1 MESKQFDYGF
11 MSMADGVLRPNV
23 NSFYGPW
30 TYEAFTN
37 GTIVKEITKELGVA
51 ESQIPAGLTIAVE
64 KEAGCPKEYWW
75 YKNGDF
81 SMGWT
86 QKITESSGGSDVP
99 VQLATQVY
107 ASNNF
112 FSVPTN
118 ANGECDNEVLKRA
131 TRTSI
136 SVIYKGKQLEQDPG
150 DAFQLQL
157 LQDGNTYEL
166 TYGYDVARGC
176 YIAFLEFNE
185 GAGMHTVVDAALTIT
200 YSYESTSGLLPMSI
214 QSSKSSLAYMIQISP
229 ESLYIP
235 SSGVIPELFIDVD
248 AIDPYNDEKHDI
260 PATARVRAYYSHV
273 ENDKYVKSPITLT
286 EQGSDKG
293 LYKFGPQS
301 EITLGGANY
310 TLQAVY
316 NDVAYN
322 EKYFK
327 TGEVIRI
334 VVSDNNIDVKS
345 QEIRI
350 VRESAVVGPGFNKYD
365 ISLTDEYIAMPE
377 MWFGTGK
384 DEVIKNNVKM
394 RTATYP
400 DVRGISNV
408 SNIRI
413 TNISCT
419 NNSSLLAIVE
429 GQDDM
434 PFTDAKNGSYKI
446 IGYRF
451 QELISDDTVNVS
463 VSFQMNGK
471 EYSGNAQQIIT
482 SVKSVNGET
491 YDLLCSTTAL
501 GIDKN
506 DENKTST
513 YSVKFYV
520 NKNIN
525 GKIEQVAF
533 TNTTIYGKDMTIGL
547 SSGVHVQFLDTIT
560 SNAIVGSGIQNMK
573 LTLGNSN
580 KELTLTFDIDESKF
594 TNYSL
599 QFCLWIDGKI
609 HDYGNVGMYVNP
621 KDGSQ
626 YVLNLNYDSFP
637 VDSLGRMLPT
647 QEALQI
653 SLTRLYAGKA
663 TQLKGASP
671 NRTLTGYAN
680 LDNHDYDF
688 YFGYYSYGSEI
699 KCEMDFKD
707 YSTTSENGT
716 LSISQDKLT
725 YSYNIYKNKYN
736 VFGSQNITI
745 GPDGAVS
752 LINKGFNLSVYCL
765 VNGKSTLVATKTIT
779 AILPGQ
785 KGDKGDK
792 GDDGKPGK
800 DGNNGSPGLPGSQIR
815 FLGEWNATK
824 RYCYQSQYNGVETWN
839 EAKKKWEYTID
850 GHEANGW
857 NTTGLKYIDVV
868 TYEKKYYQAKENS
881 IGENP
886 KTSGRYWQQADQ
898 FGALITETMIANAID
913 ANGISAREILLK
925 YDGNAQNGYIGGM
938 CDSQSETFTGQVT
951 KEKDLVIWAGDSKIN
966 EEGQKVG
973 VGGAANDVVGK
984 NATFKVYA
992 DGRVVCSGVDSKIN
1006 GLATSTSEV
1015 YVDLEKLPQQ
1025 KNDYAKQI
1033 YYYFDF
1039 TQYGT
1044 NVVITDSLT
1053 EQYKEI
1059 NGENYT
1065 RHLYID
1071 FPTYLFKG
1079 NVLAGDHYETQD
1091 TFRLRGL
1098 TTDAQAKQYIR
1109 FVNKFKSSQI
1119 RLRALNV
1126 HLSSILMRGCL
1137 ITNSSER
1144 INEHSEHVLYK
1155 VIAKDT
1161 VFRAATNGLGSEY
1174 DGKEKN
1180 TDSIN
1185 KYVRLNNGNEIAGQY
1200 VTLIPTESR
1209 SDHYLC
1215 VPPVSYNIIKDS
1227 QNNISYDAANM
1238 DIFAIARSSADAD
1251 TGAFGSTYYDQMD
1264 SRYYGVFWET
1274 FNVSY
1279 LSNSEATA
1287 LADSTGNKTKPNGF
1301 IEVVT
1306 LDDLGYN
1313 N

>member
-1 MESKQFDYGF
+1 MESRQFDYGF

-30 TYEAFTN
+30 SYEAFTN
-37 GTIVKEITKELGVA
+37 GTIVNEITKELGIA

-86 QKITESSGGSDVP
+86 QKITESGGGSDVP

-157 LQDGNTYEL
+157 LQDGNTYKL

-327 TGEVIRI
+327 TGEVIRV

-350 VRESAVVGPGFNKYD
+350 VRESAVVGPGFNQYD
-365 ISLTDEYIAMPE
+365 ISLTDEYITMPE
-377 MWFGTGK
+377 MWFGAGK
-384 DEVIKNNVKM
+384 DEVIKNNIKM
-394 RTATYP
+394 RTATEP
-400 DVRGISNV
+400 DVRGIGNV
-408 SNIRI
+408 SNVRI
-413 TNISCT
+413 TNIACT
-419 NNSSLLAIVE
+419 NDSSLLAIVE
-429 GQDDM
+429 GHDDM
-434 PFTDAKNGSYKI
+434 PFADAKNGSYKI

-463 VSFQMNGK
+463 VSFQMDGK
-471 EYSGNAQQIIT
+471 EYSGNVQQIIT

-501 GIDKN
+501 GVDKN
-506 DENKTST
+506 DENETST

-533 TNTTIYGKDMTIGL
+533 TNDTTVYGKGMTIGL
-547 SSGVHVQFLDTIT
+547 SSGVHVQFLDAIT

-580 KELTLTFDIDESKF
+580 KELTLTFDVDESKF

-599 QFCLWIDGKI
+599 QFCLWIEGQI

-626 YVLNLNYDSFP
+626 YVLNLSYDSFP

-647 QEALQI
+647 QEPLQV

-663 TQLKGASP
+663 TKLKGASP
-671 NRTLTGYAN
+671 NKTLTGYAN

-688 YFGYYSYGSEI
+688 YFGYYSYGSPI
-699 KCEMDFKD
+699 ACGTDFKD
-707 YSTTSENGT
+707 YSTNDASANGT
-716 LSISQDKLT
+716 LTISEDKLT
-725 YSYNIYKNKYN
+725 FSYNVYKNKHK
-736 VFGSQNITI
+736 VFGSQNITT

-765 VNGKSTLVATKTIT
+765 VNGKPTLVATKTIT

-815 FLGEWNATK
+815 FLGEWNVTK

-839 EAKKKWEYTID
+839 EAKKEWEYTID

-857 NTTGLKYIDVV
+857 NTTGLMYIDVV
-868 TYEKKYYQAKENS
+868 TYEKKYYQAVANS
-881 IGENP
+881 MGENP
-886 KTSGRYWQQADQ
+886 KTSGGYWQQADQ

-925 YDGNAQNGYIGGM
+925 YDGNVSHGYIGGM
-938 CDSQSETFTGQVT
+938 CDSESETFKEPGT
-951 KEKDLVIWAGDSKIN
+951 KEDNLVLWVGDYQMTDGEKT
-966 EEGQKVG
+966 G
-973 VGGAANDVVGK
+973 VGGAAGGTVGK
-984 NATFKVYA
+984 NAAFKVYA

-1015 YVDLEKLPQQ
+1015 RINVVDLEK
-1025 KNDYAKQI
+1025 NTDSSGNVW
-1033 YYYFDF
+1033 YYFNF
-1039 TQYGT
+1039 TKYGP
-1044 NVVITDSLT
+1044 NVLIYDTRTENQNKESLVIDMPAYL
-1053 EQYKEI
+1053 YKQEPWS
-1059 NGENYT
+1059 NGESG
-1065 RHLYID
+1065 LVI
-1071 FPTYLFKG
+1071 
-1079 NVLAGDHYETQD
+1079 QD
-1091 TFRLRGL
+1091 TFSNRGL
-1098 TTDAQAKQYIR
+1098 TTTDEVSQYIR
-1109 FVNKFKSSQI
+1109 FVNQYRTTNVRI
-1119 RLRALNV
+1119 RCSNLKCGGGVFLRGGLAYDTTAMTKYDDFDVDLRISHSDLLRHSMTV
-1126 HLSSILMRGCL
+1126 ESIDKYFNMWGVNIKDEDKTDSNNNTYIFTVLPNRRYDKENNSGKIETFYDMARVTTGGFGDYQPGDDATTDY
-1137 ITNSSER
+1137 TNSNFDISFVPHSLTIEDQKVLNDLTASSSNSYYFGMFWISE
-1144 INEHSEHVLYK
+1144 
-1155 VIAKDT
+1155 
-1161 VFRAATNGLGSEY
+1161 
-1174 DGKEKN
+1174 
-1180 TDSIN
+1180 
-1185 KYVRLNNGNEIAGQY
+1185 
-1200 VTLIPTESR
+1200 
-1209 SDHYLC
+1209 
-1215 VPPVSYNIIKDS
+1215 NIIRCLKQEGEIIS
-1227 QNNISYDAANM
+1227 TVGASTLPGSYDK
-1238 DIFAIARSSADAD
+1238 
-1251 TGAFGSTYYDQMD
+1251 
-1264 SRYYGVFWET
+1264 
-1274 FNVSY
+1274 FNPG
-1279 LSNSEATA
+1279 L
-1287 LADSTGNKTKPNGF
+1287 
-1301 IEVVT
+1301 
-1306 LDDLGYN
+1306 
-1313 N
+1313 

>member
-30 TYEAFTN
+30 SYEAFTN

-157 LQDGNTYEL
+157 LQDGNTYKL

-214 QSSKSSLAYMIQISP
+214 QSSKSSLAYMIQVSP

-273 ENDKYVKSPITLT
+273 ENDKYVKSSITLT

-327 TGEVIRI
+327 TGEVIRV

-350 VRESAVVGPGFNKYD
+350 VRESSVVGPGFNQYD
-365 ISLTDEYIAMPE
+365 ISLTNEYITMPE

-384 DEVIKNNVKM
+384 DEVIKNNIKM

-400 DVRGISNV
+400 DVRCVGDV

-413 TNISCT
+413 TNIACT

-429 GQDDM
+429 GHDDM

-451 QELISDDTVNVS
+451 QELISDDAVNVS
-463 VSFQMNGK
+463 VSFQMDGK
-471 EYSGNAQQIIT
+471 EYSGNVQQIIT

-491 YDLLCSTTAL
+491 YDLLCSTTAI
-501 GIDKN
+501 GVDKN
-506 DENKTST
+506 DENETNT

-533 TNTTIYGKDMTIGL
+533 TNDTTVYSKDMTIGL
-547 SSGVHVQFLDTIT
+547 SSGVHVQFLDAIT

-599 QFCLWIDGKI
+599 QFCLWIDGQI

-647 QEALQI
+647 QEPLQV
-653 SLTRLYAGKA
+653 SLTRIYAGKA

-688 YFGYYSYGSEI
+688 YFGYYSYGAPI
-699 KCEMDFKD
+699 ACGTDFKD
-707 YSTTSENGT
+707 YSTNDASANGT
-716 LSISQDKLT
+716 LAISEDKLT
-725 YSYNIYKNKYN
+725 FNYNVYKNKYEI
-736 VFGSQNITI
+736 FGSQNITT

-881 IGENP
+881 MGENP

-925 YDGNAQNGYIGGM
+925 YDGDVRNGYIGGM

-951 KEKDLVIWAGDSKIN
+951 KEKDLVIWAGDSKIKD
-966 EEGQKVG
+966 GQKIG
-973 VGGAANDVVGK
+973 VGGDANDVVGK

-1006 GLATSTSEV
+1006 GLATSTSET
-1015 YVDLEKLPQQ
+1015 YVDFSQLPQQ
-1025 KNDYAKQI
+1025 YDGSI
-1033 YYYFDF
+1033 RSLYFDF
-1039 TQYGT
+1039 GNYGSNIVLT
-1044 NVVITDSLT
+1044 NKTGIEDVQLLIDLPAYAFTGNNTIT
-1053 EQYKEI
+1053 EI
-1059 NGENYT
+1059 NA
-1065 RHLYID
+1065 
-1071 FPTYLFKG
+1071 FK
-1079 NVLAGDHYETQD
+1079 
-1091 TFRLRGL
+1091 LRGL
-1098 TTDAQAKQYIR
+1098 STEDDIKKYIKY
-1109 FVNKFKSSQI
+1109 VDKFKSTEI
-1119 RLRALNV
+1119 RVRGIGLG
-1126 HLSSILMRGCL
+1126 SMYEIKMRGCL
-1137 ITNSSER
+1137 SIGLNMSGSQTYGYAPFKLPQISYDDMIKSSLQEG
-1144 INEHSEHVLYK
+1144 I
-1155 VIAKDT
+1155 
-1161 VFRAATNGLGSEY
+1161 GSS
-1174 DGKEKN
+1174 DSILTTIKMN
-1180 TDSIN
+1180 SIN
-1185 KYVRLNNGNEIAGQY
+1185 KYVELSTYGDTTNNQ
-1200 VTLIPTESR
+1200 VV
-1209 SDHYLC
+1209 C
-1215 VPPVSYNIIKDS
+1215 VPTQRLDMDHFSLNYLATNHGTSEQSSISFDFRARAHVFDS
-1227 QNNISYDAANM
+1227 HDQKLLINSKTNDS
-1238 DIFAIARSSADAD
+1238 
-1251 TGAFGSTYYDQMD
+1251 FGTYQVAMYH
-1264 SRYYGVFWET
+1264 GVFWET
-1274 FNVSY
+1274 FDVSEMSTY
-1279 LSNSEATA
+1279 EMLSKDS
-1287 LADSTGNKTKPNGF
+1287 LAQNTIPENGKF
-1301 IEVVT
+1301 
-1306 LDDLGYN
+1306 DLI
-1313 N
+1313 

>member
-30 TYEAFTN
+30 SYEAFTN

-86 QKITESSGGSDVP
+86 QKITESGGGSDVP

-157 LQDGNTYEL
+157 LQDGNTYKL
-166 TYGYDVARGC
+166 TYVYDVARGC

-200 YSYESTSGLLPMSI
+200 YGYESTSGLLPMSI

-273 ENDKYVKSPITLT
+273 ESDKYVKSPITLT

-327 TGEVIRI
+327 TGEVIRV

-350 VRESAVVGPGFNKYD
+350 VRESAVVGPGFNQYD
-365 ISLTDEYIAMPE
+365 ISLTNEYITMPE

-384 DEVIKNNVKM
+384 DEAIKNNIKM

-400 DVRGISNV
+400 DVRGIGDV
-408 SNIRI
+408 TDVRI
-413 TNISCT
+413 TNIACT
-419 NNSSLLAIVE
+419 NNSDLLAIVE
-429 GQDDM
+429 DHDDM
-434 PFTDAKNGSYKI
+434 PFADAKNGSYKI

-451 QELISDDTVNVS
+451 QELISDDAVNVS
-463 VSFQMNGK
+463 VSFQMDGK
-471 EYSGNAQQIIT
+471 EYSGNVQQTIT

-501 GIDKN
+501 GVDKN
-506 DENKTST
+506 DENETST

-533 TNTTIYGKDMTIGL
+533 TNDTTVYGKGMTIGL
-547 SSGVHVQFLDTIT
+547 SSGVHVQFLDAIT

-573 LTLGNSN
+573 LALGNSN
-580 KELTLTFDIDESKF
+580 KELTLMFDIDESKF
-594 TNYSL
+594 ANYSL
-599 QFCLWIDGKI
+599 QFCLWIDGQI

-699 KCEMDFKD
+699 KCGTDFKD

-725 YSYNIYKNKYN
+725 YSYDIYKNKYK
-736 VFGSQNITI
+736 VFGSQNITT
-745 GPDGAVS
+745 GSDGAVS
-752 LINKGFNLSVYCL
+752 LVNKGFNISVYCM

-839 EAKKKWEYTID
+839 EAKKEWEYTID

-857 NTTGLKYIDVV
+857 NTTGLMYIDVV
-868 TYEKKYYQAKENS
+868 TYEKKYYQAKANS
-881 IGENP
+881 MGENP
-886 KTSGRYWQQADQ
+886 KTSGGCWQQADQ

-925 YDGNAQNGYIGGM
+925 YDGDVRNGYIGGM

-951 KEKDLVIWAGDSKIN
+951 KEENLVIWAGDSKIN
-966 EEGQKVG
+966 EEGQKIG

-992 DGRVVCSGVDSKIN
+992 DGHVVCSGVDSKIN

-1015 YVDLEKLPQQ
+1015 RINVVDLEKSTDSSG
-1025 KNDYAKQI
+1025 NVW
-1033 YYYFDF
+1033 YYFNF
-1039 TQYGT
+1039 TKYGP
-1044 NVVITDSLT
+1044 NVLIYDTRTANQNNESLVIDMPAYLYQQEPWS
-1053 EQYKEI
+1053 
-1059 NGENYT
+1059 NGESG
-1065 RHLYID
+1065 LII
-1071 FPTYLFKG
+1071 
-1079 NVLAGDHYETQD
+1079 QD
-1091 TFRLRGL
+1091 TFSNRGL
-1098 TTDAQAKQYIR
+1098 TTTDEVSQYIR
-1109 FVNKFKSSQI
+1109 FVNQYRTTKVRI
-1119 RLRALNV
+1119 RCTNLKCGGGVFLRGGLAYDTTAMTKYDDFDVDLRISHSDLLRHSMTV
-1126 HLSSILMRGCL
+1126 ESIDKYFNMWGVNIKHKDETDPNNNTYIFTVLPNRRYDKENNSGKIETFYDMARVTTGGFGTYQPGADT
-1137 ITNSSER
+1137 ITDYTNSNFDISFVPHSLTMEDQKVLNDLTASSSKSYYFGMFWISE
-1144 INEHSEHVLYK
+1144 
-1155 VIAKDT
+1155 
-1161 VFRAATNGLGSEY
+1161 
-1174 DGKEKN
+1174 
-1180 TDSIN
+1180 
-1185 KYVRLNNGNEIAGQY
+1185 
-1200 VTLIPTESR
+1200 
-1209 SDHYLC
+1209 
-1215 VPPVSYNIIKDS
+1215 NIIRCLKQEGEIISTGEASTLPD
-1227 QNNISYDAANM
+1227 SYDK
-1238 DIFAIARSSADAD
+1238 
-1251 TGAFGSTYYDQMD
+1251 
-1264 SRYYGVFWET
+1264 
-1274 FNVSY
+1274 FNPG
-1279 LSNSEATA
+1279 L
-1287 LADSTGNKTKPNGF
+1287 
-1301 IEVVT
+1301 
-1306 LDDLGYN
+1306 
-1313 N
+1313 

>member
-1 MESKQFDYGF
+1 

-30 TYEAFTN
+30 SYEAFTN

-86 QKITESSGGSDVP
+86 QKITESGSGSDVP
-99 VQLATQVY
+99 VQLATQIY

-157 LQDGNTYEL
+157 LQDGSTYKL

-260 PATARVRAYYSHV
+260 PATTRVRAYYSHI
-273 ENDKYVKSPITLT
+273 ENDKYTKSPITLT

-327 TGEVIRI
+327 TGEVIRV

-350 VRESAVVGPGFNKYD
+350 VRESAVVGPGFNQYD
-365 ISLTDEYIAMPE
+365 ISLTDEYITMPE

-384 DEVIKNNVKM
+384 DEVIKNNIKM
-394 RTATYP
+394 HTATYP
-400 DVRGISNV
+400 DVRGIGNV
-408 SNIRI
+408 TDVRI
-413 TNISCT
+413 TNIACT

-429 GQDDM
+429 GHDDM
-434 PFTDAKNGSYKI
+434 PFADAKNGSYKI

-463 VSFQMNGK
+463 ISFQMDGK
-471 EYSGNAQQIIT
+471 EYSGNVQQIIT

-501 GIDKN
+501 GVDKN
-506 DENKTST
+506 DENETNT

-533 TNTTIYGKDMTIGL
+533 TNDTTIYGKGMTIGL
-547 SSGVHVQFLDTIT
+547 SSGVHIQFLDAIT

-573 LTLGNSN
+573 LALGNSN

-599 QFCLWIDGKI
+599 QFCLWIEGQI

-647 QEALQI
+647 QEPLQV

-688 YFGYYSYGSEI
+688 YFGYYSYGAPI
-699 KCEMDFKD
+699 ACGTDFKD
-707 YSTTSENGT
+707 YSTNDASANGT
-716 LSISQDKLT
+716 LAISEDKLT
-725 YSYNIYKNKYN
+725 FSYNVYKNKYKI
-736 VFGSQNITI
+736 FGSQNITT

-850 GHEANGW
+850 GEEANGW

-868 TYEKKYYQAKENS
+868 TYDKKYYQAKVNS

-886 KTSGRYWQQADQ
+886 KTSSGYWQQADQ

-925 YDGNAQNGYIGGM
+925 YDGNVQNGYIGGM
-938 CDSQSETFTGQVT
+938 CDSESETFKEPGT
-951 KEKDLVIWAGDSKIN
+951 KEDNLVLWVGDYQMIDGK
-966 EEGQKVG
+966 KTG
-973 VGGAANDVVGK
+973 VGGAAGGTVGK
-984 NATFKVYA
+984 NAAFKVYA

-1006 GLATSTSEV
+1006 GLATSTSET
-1015 YVDLEKLPQQ
+1015 YVDFSQLPQQ
-1025 KNDYAKQI
+1025 YDGSI
-1033 YYYFDF
+1033 RSLYFDF
-1039 TQYGT
+1039 GNYGSNIVLT
-1044 NVVITDSLT
+1044 NKTGIEDVQLLIDLPAYAFTGNNIIT
-1053 EQYKEI
+1053 EI
-1059 NGENYT
+1059 NA
-1065 RHLYID
+1065 
-1071 FPTYLFKG
+1071 FK
-1079 NVLAGDHYETQD
+1079 
-1091 TFRLRGL
+1091 LRGL
-1098 TTDAQAKQYIR
+1098 STEDDIKKYIKY
-1109 FVNKFKSSQI
+1109 VDKFKSTEI
-1119 RLRALNV
+1119 RVRGIGLG
-1126 HLSSILMRGCL
+1126 SMYEIKMRGCL
-1137 ITNSSER
+1137 SIGLNMSGSQTYGYAPFKLPQISYDDMIKSSLQEG
-1144 INEHSEHVLYK
+1144 I
-1155 VIAKDT
+1155 
-1161 VFRAATNGLGSEY
+1161 GSS
-1174 DGKEKN
+1174 DSILTTIKMN
-1180 TDSIN
+1180 SIN
-1185 KYVRLNNGNEIAGQY
+1185 KYVELSTYGDTTNNQ
-1200 VTLIPTESR
+1200 VV
-1209 SDHYLC
+1209 C
-1215 VPPVSYNIIKDS
+1215 VPTQRLDMDHFSLNYLATNHGTSEQSSISFDFRARAHVFDS
-1227 QNNISYDAANM
+1227 HDQKLLIDSKTNDS
-1238 DIFAIARSSADAD
+1238 
-1251 TGAFGSTYYDQMD
+1251 FGTYQEVMYH
-1264 SRYYGVFWET
+1264 GVFWET
-1274 FNVSY
+1274 FDVSEMSTY
-1279 LSNSEATA
+1279 EMLSK
-1287 LADSTGNKTKPNGF
+1287 DSVTQNTIPENGKF
-1301 IEVVT
+1301 
-1306 LDDLGYN
+1306 DLI
-1313 N
+1313 

>member
-1 MESKQFDYGF
+1 MESRQFDYGF

-30 TYEAFTN
+30 SYEAFTN

-150 DAFQLQL
+150 GAFQLQL
-157 LQDGNTYEL
+157 LQDGNTYKL

-185 GAGMHTVVDAALTIT
+185 GAGMHTIVDAALTIT

-260 PATARVRAYYSHV
+260 PLTARVRAYYSHV

-327 TGEVIRI
+327 TGEVIRV

-350 VRESAVVGPGFNKYD
+350 VRESAVVGPGFNQYD
-365 ISLTDEYIAMPE
+365 ISLTNEYITMPE
-377 MWFGTGK
+377 IWFGTGK
-384 DEVIKNNVKM
+384 DEAIKNNIKM

-400 DVRGISNV
+400 DVRGIGNV
-408 SNIRI
+408 TDVRI
-413 TNISCT
+413 TNIACT
-419 NNSSLLAIVE
+419 NDSSLLAIIE
-429 GQDDM
+429 DHDDM
-434 PFTDAKNGSYKI
+434 PFADAKNGSYKI

-451 QELISDDTVNVS
+451 QELISDDVVNVS
-463 VSFQMNGK
+463 VSFQMDVK
-471 EYSGNAQQIIT
+471 EYSGNVQQTIT
-482 SVKSVNGET
+482 SVKSVNSET

-533 TNTTIYGKDMTIGL
+533 ANDTTVYGKGMTIGL
-547 SSGVHVQFLDTIT
+547 SSGVHIQFLDAIT

-573 LTLGNSN
+573 LALGNSN

-599 QFCLWIDGKI
+599 QFCLWIEGQI

-637 VDSLGRMLPT
+637 VDSLGRMLST
-647 QEALQI
+647 QEPLQI
-653 SLTRLYAGKA
+653 SLTRICAGKV

-699 KCEMDFKD
+699 KCGTDFKD

-716 LSISQDKLT
+716 LNISENKLT
-725 YSYNIYKNKYN
+725 YTYDIYKNKYK
-736 VFGSQNITI
+736 VFGSQNITT

-839 EAKKKWEYTID
+839 EAEKEWEYTGD
-850 GHEANGW
+850 GW

-868 TYEKKYYQAKENS
+868 TYEKKYYQAKANS
-881 IGENP
+881 MGENP
-886 KTSGRYWQQADQ
+886 KTSGGYWQQADQ

-925 YDGNAQNGYIGGM
+925 YDGNVQNGYIGGM
-938 CDSQSETFTGQVT
+938 CDSESETFKEPGT
-951 KEKDLVIWAGDSKIN
+951 KEDNLVLWVGDYQMIDGK
-966 EEGQKVG
+966 KTG
-973 VGGAANDVVGK
+973 VGGAAGGTVGK
-984 NATFKVYA
+984 NAAFKVYA

-1015 YVDLEKLPQQ
+1015 RINVVDLEKSTDSSG
-1025 KNDYAKQI
+1025 NVW
-1033 YYYFDF
+1033 YYFNF
-1039 TQYGT
+1039 TKYGP
-1044 NVVITDSLT
+1044 NVLIYDTREENQNDESLVIDMPAYLYQQEPWS
-1053 EQYKEI
+1053 
-1059 NGENYT
+1059 NGESG
-1065 RHLYID
+1065 LVI
-1071 FPTYLFKG
+1071 
-1079 NVLAGDHYETQD
+1079 QD
-1091 TFRLRGL
+1091 TFSSRGL
-1098 TTDAQAKQYIR
+1098 TTTDDVSQYIR
-1109 FVNKFKSSQI
+1109 FVNQYRTTNVRIRCVNLKCGGGVFLRGSLSYDTTAMTKYDDFNVDLRISYSDLLRHSMVGESIDRYFNMLGVNIKHEDKTDPNNNTYIFTVLPNRRYDKENKFGEIETFYDMVRVTTGGFGDYQPG
-1119 RLRALNV
+1119 ADATTDY
-1126 HLSSILMRGCL
+1126 
-1137 ITNSSER
+1137 TNSNFDISFVPHSLTQEDQKVLNDLTASSFNSYYFGMFWISE
-1144 INEHSEHVLYK
+1144 
-1155 VIAKDT
+1155 
-1161 VFRAATNGLGSEY
+1161 
-1174 DGKEKN
+1174 
-1180 TDSIN
+1180 
-1185 KYVRLNNGNEIAGQY
+1185 
-1200 VTLIPTESR
+1200 
-1209 SDHYLC
+1209 
-1215 VPPVSYNIIKDS
+1215 NIIRCLKQEGEIISTVGNSTLPD
-1227 QNNISYDAANM
+1227 SYDK
-1238 DIFAIARSSADAD
+1238 
-1251 TGAFGSTYYDQMD
+1251 
-1264 SRYYGVFWET
+1264 
-1274 FNVSY
+1274 FNPG
-1279 LSNSEATA
+1279 L
-1287 LADSTGNKTKPNGF
+1287 
-1301 IEVVT
+1301 I
-1306 LDDLGYN
+1306 
-1313 N
+1313 

>member
-1 MESKQFDYGF
+1 MESRQFDYGF

-30 TYEAFTN
+30 SYEAFTN
-37 GTIVKEITKELGVA
+37 GTIIKEITKELGIA

-86 QKITESSGGSDVP
+86 QKITESGGGSDVP

-214 QSSKSSLAYMIQISP
+214 QSSKSSLAYMIQVSP

-235 SSGVIPELFIDVD
+235 SSGVIPELLIDVD
-248 AIDPYNDEKHDI
+248 AIDPYNDEKHNM

-286 EQGSDKG
+286 EQGSNKG

-327 TGEVIRI
+327 TGEVIRV

-350 VRESAVVGPGFNKYD
+350 VRESAVVGPGFNQYD
-365 ISLTDEYIAMPE
+365 ISLTDEYITMPE

-384 DEVIKNNVKM
+384 DEVIKNNIKM

-400 DVRGISNV
+400 DVRGKGNV
-408 SNIRI
+408 TDVRI
-413 TNISCT
+413 TNIACT
-419 NNSSLLAIVE
+419 NSPSLLAIVE
-429 GQDDM
+429 DHDDM

-451 QELISDDTVNVS
+451 QELISDDAVNVS
-463 VSFQMNGK
+463 VSFQMDGK
-471 EYSGNAQQIIT
+471 EYSGNVQQIIT

-501 GIDKN
+501 GVDKN
-506 DENKTST
+506 DENETSA

-533 TNTTIYGKDMTIGL
+533 TNDTTVYGKGMTIGL
-547 SSGVHVQFLDTIT
+547 SSGVHIQFLDAIT

-573 LTLGNSN
+573 LALGNSN

-599 QFCLWIDGKI
+599 QFCLWIEGQI

-647 QEALQI
+647 QEPLQV

-663 TQLKGASP
+663 TKLKGASP

-699 KCEMDFKD
+699 KCDTDFKD

-716 LSISQDKLT
+716 LSISENKLT
-725 YSYNIYKNKYN
+725 YSYDIYKNKYN
-736 VFGSQNITI
+736 VFGNQNITT

-868 TYEKKYYQAKENS
+868 TYEKKYYQAKANS
-881 IGENP
+881 MGENP
-886 KTSGRYWQQADQ
+886 KTSGGYWQQADQ

-925 YDGNAQNGYIGGM
+925 YDGDVRNGYIGGM

-951 KEKDLVIWAGDSKIN
+951 KEENLVIWAGDSKIN

-992 DGRVVCSGVDSKIN
+992 DGRVICSGVDSKIN
-1006 GLATSTSEV
+1006 GLATSTSET
-1015 YVDLEKLPQQ
+1015 YVDFSQLPQQ
-1025 KNDYAKQI
+1025 YDGSI
-1033 YYYFDF
+1033 RSLYFDF
-1039 TQYGT
+1039 GNYGSNIVLT
-1044 NVVITDSLT
+1044 NKTGIEDVQLLIDLPAYAFTGNNTIT
-1053 EQYKEI
+1053 EI
-1059 NGENYT
+1059 NA
-1065 RHLYID
+1065 
-1071 FPTYLFKG
+1071 FK
-1079 NVLAGDHYETQD
+1079 
-1091 TFRLRGL
+1091 LRGL
-1098 TTDAQAKQYIR
+1098 STEDDIKKYIKY
-1109 FVNKFKSSQI
+1109 VDKFKSTEI
-1119 RLRALNV
+1119 RVRGIGLG
-1126 HLSSILMRGCL
+1126 SMYEIKMRGCL
-1137 ITNSSER
+1137 SIGLNMSGSQTYGYAPFKLPQISYDDMIKSSLQEG
-1144 INEHSEHVLYK
+1144 IGSSDSILT
-1155 VIAKDT
+1155 T
-1161 VFRAATNGLGSEY
+1161 VKMN
-1174 DGKEKN
+1174 
-1180 TDSIN
+1180 SIN
-1185 KYVRLNNGNEIAGQY
+1185 KYVELSTYGDTTNNQ
-1200 VTLIPTESR
+1200 VV
-1209 SDHYLC
+1209 C
-1215 VPPVSYNIIKDS
+1215 VPTQRLDMDHFSLNYL
-1227 QNNISYDAANM
+1227 AANHGTSEQSSISF
-1238 DIFAIARSSADAD
+1238 DFRARAHVFDSHDQKLLIDSK
-1251 TGAFGSTYYDQMD
+1251 TNNSFGTYQEVMYH
-1264 SRYYGVFWET
+1264 GVFWET
-1274 FNVSY
+1274 FDVSEMSTY
-1279 LSNSEATA
+1279 EMLSK
-1287 LADSTGNKTKPNGF
+1287 DSVAQNTIPENGKF
-1301 IEVVT
+1301 
-1306 LDDLGYN
+1306 DLI
-1313 N
+1313 

>member
-1 MESKQFDYGF
+1 MESRQFDYGF

-30 TYEAFTN
+30 SYEAFTN
-37 GTIVKEITKELGVA
+37 GTIVKEITKELGIA

-86 QKITESSGGSDVP
+86 QKITESGGGSDVP

-157 LQDGNTYEL
+157 LQDGNTYKL

-327 TGEVIRI
+327 TGEVIRV

-350 VRESAVVGPGFNKYD
+350 VRESAVVGPGFNQYD
-365 ISLTDEYIAMPE
+365 ISLTNEYITMPE

-384 DEVIKNNVKM
+384 DEAIKNNIKM
-394 RTATYP
+394 RTATEP
-400 DVRGISNV
+400 DVRGKGDV
-408 SNIRI
+408 TDVRI
-413 TNISCT
+413 TNIACT
-419 NNSSLLAIVE
+419 NDSSLLAIVE
-429 GQDDM
+429 DHDDM
-434 PFTDAKNGSYKI
+434 PFADAKNSSYKI

-451 QELISDDTVNVS
+451 QELISDDVVNVS
-463 VSFQMNGK
+463 VSFQMDGK
-471 EYSGNAQQIIT
+471 EYSWNVQQTIT

-501 GIDKN
+501 GVDKN
-506 DENKTST
+506 DENETST

-533 TNTTIYGKDMTIGL
+533 TNDTTVYGKGMTIGL
-547 SSGVHVQFLDTIT
+547 SSGVHVQFLDAIT

-599 QFCLWIDGKI
+599 QFCLWIEGQI

-626 YVLNLNYDSFP
+626 YVLNLNYDSFS

-647 QEALQI
+647 QEPLQI
-653 SLTRLYAGKA
+653 SLTRIYAGKV

-688 YFGYYSYGSEI
+688 YFGYYSYGAPI
-699 KCEMDFKD
+699 DCTTDFKD
-707 YSTTSENGT
+707 YSTNDASANGT
-716 LSISQDKLT
+716 LAISEDKLT
-725 YSYNIYKNKYN
+725 FSYNVYKNKYKI
-736 VFGSQNITI
+736 FGSQNITT
-745 GPDGAVS
+745 GSDGAVS
-752 LINKGFNLSVYCL
+752 LINKGFNISVYCM

-785 KGDKGDK
+785 KGDKGDQ
-792 GDDGKPGK
+792 GDPGKPGK
-800 DGNNGSPGLPGSQIR
+800 DGINGSPGLPGSQIR

-839 EAKKKWEYTID
+839 EAKKEWEYTGD
-850 GHEANGW
+850 GW

-868 TYEKKYYQAKENS
+868 TYEKKYYQAKANS
-881 IGENP
+881 MGENP
-886 KTSGRYWQQADQ
+886 KTSGGYWQQADQ

-925 YDGNAQNGYIGGM
+925 YDGDVSHGYIGGM
-938 CDSQSETFTGQVT
+938 CDSESETFKEPGT
-951 KEKDLVIWAGDSKIN
+951 KEDNLVLWVGDYQMIDGK
-966 EEGQKVG
+966 KTG
-973 VGGAANDVVGK
+973 VGGAAGGTVGK
-984 NATFKVYA
+984 NAAFKVYA

-1006 GLATSTSEV
+1006 GLATSTSET
-1015 YVDLEKLPQQ
+1015 YVDFSQLPQQ
-1025 KNDYAKQI
+1025 YDGSI
-1033 YYYFDF
+1033 RSLYFDF
-1039 TQYGT
+1039 GNYGSNIVLT
-1044 NVVITDSLT
+1044 NKTGIEDVQLLIDLPAYAFTGNNAIT
-1053 EQYKEI
+1053 EI
-1059 NGENYT
+1059 
-1065 RHLYID
+1065 D
-1071 FPTYLFKG
+1071 AFK
-1079 NVLAGDHYETQD
+1079 
-1091 TFRLRGL
+1091 LRGL
-1098 TTDAQAKQYIR
+1098 STEDDIKKYIKY
-1109 FVNKFKSSQI
+1109 VDKFKSTEI
-1119 RLRALNV
+1119 RVRGIGLG
-1126 HLSSILMRGCL
+1126 SMYEIKMRGCL
-1137 ITNSSER
+1137 SIGLNMSGSQTYGYAPFKLPQISYDDMIKSSLQEG
-1144 INEHSEHVLYK
+1144 I
-1155 VIAKDT
+1155 
-1161 VFRAATNGLGSEY
+1161 GSQ
-1174 DGKEKN
+1174 DSILTTIKMN
-1180 TDSIN
+1180 SIN
-1185 KYVRLNNGNEIAGQY
+1185 KYVELSTYGDTTSNQ
-1200 VTLIPTESR
+1200 VV
-1209 SDHYLC
+1209 C
-1215 VPPVSYNIIKDS
+1215 VPTQRLDMDHFSLNYLATNHGTNEQSSISFDFRARAHVFDS
-1227 QNNISYDAANM
+1227 HDQKLLIDSKTNDS
-1238 DIFAIARSSADAD
+1238 
-1251 TGAFGSTYYDQMD
+1251 FGTYQEVMYH
-1264 SRYYGVFWET
+1264 GVFWET
-1274 FNVSY
+1274 FDVSEMSTY
-1279 LSNSEATA
+1279 EMLSKDLVAQNTIPE
-1287 LADSTGNKTKPNGF
+1287 NGKF
-1301 IEVVT
+1301 
-1306 LDDLGYN
+1306 DLI
-1313 N
+1313 

>member
-30 TYEAFTN
+30 SYEAFTN

-86 QKITESSGGSDVP
+86 QKITESGGGSDVP

-157 LQDGNTYEL
+157 LQDGNTYKL

-185 GAGMHTVVDAALTIT
+185 GAGMHSVVDAALTIT

-260 PATARVRAYYSHV
+260 PATARVRAYYSHI

-316 NDVAYN
+316 NDVAYH

-327 TGEVIRI
+327 TGEVIRV

-350 VRESAVVGPGFNKYD
+350 VRESAVVGPGFNQYD
-365 ISLTDEYIAMPE
+365 ISLTNEYITMPE
-377 MWFGTGK
+377 IWFGTGK
-384 DEVIKNNVKM
+384 DEFIKNNIKM

-400 DVRGISNV
+400 DVRGIGNV
-408 SNIRI
+408 TDVRI
-413 TNISCT
+413 TNIECT
-419 NNSSLLAIVE
+419 NDSSILAIVE

-434 PFTDAKNGSYKI
+434 PFTDAKNSSYKI

-451 QELISDDTVNVS
+451 QELISDDAVNVS
-463 VSFQMNGK
+463 VSFQMDGK
-471 EYSGNAQQIIT
+471 EYSGNVQQTIT

-506 DENKTST
+506 DKNETSA

-533 TNTTIYGKDMTIGL
+533 TNDTTVYGKGMTIGL
-547 SSGVHVQFLDTIT
+547 SSGVHVQFLDAIT

-573 LTLGNSN
+573 LALGNNN

-599 QFCLWIDGKI
+599 QFCLWIDGQI

-637 VDSLGRMLPT
+637 VDSLGRMLST
-647 QEALQI
+647 QEPLQI
-653 SLTRLYAGKA
+653 SLTRIYAGKV

-680 LDNHDYDF
+680 LNNHDYDF
-688 YFGYYSYGSEI
+688 YFGYYSYGAPI
-699 KCEMDFKD
+699 DCVTDFKD
-707 YSTTSENGT
+707 YSTNDASANGT
-716 LSISQDKLT
+716 LTISEDKLT
-725 YSYNIYKNKYN
+725 FSYNVYKNKYN
-736 VFGSQNITI
+736 IFGSQNITT
-745 GPDGAVS
+745 GSDGAVS
-752 LINKGFNLSVYCL
+752 LVNKGFNISVYCI

-839 EAKKKWEYTID
+839 EAKKEWKYTGD
-850 GHEANGW
+850 GW

-868 TYEKKYYQAKENS
+868 THEKKYYQAKENS
-881 IGENP
+881 EGKNP
-886 KTSGRYWQQADQ
+886 KTEGEFWQQADQ
-898 FGALITETMIANAID
+898 FGTLITEAMIANAID

-925 YDGNAQNGYIGGM
+925 YDGNVSHGYIGGM
-938 CDSQSETFTGQVT
+938 CDSESETFKEPGT
-951 KEKDLVIWAGDSKIN
+951 KEDNLVLWVGDYQMIDGK
-966 EEGQKVG
+966 KTG
-973 VGGAANDVVGK
+973 VGGAAGGTVGK
-984 NATFKVYA
+984 NAAFKVYA

-1006 GLATSTSEV
+1006 GLATSTSEIRINV
-1015 YVDLEKLPQQ
+1015 VDLEKSTDSSG
-1025 KNDYAKQI
+1025 NVW
-1033 YYYFDF
+1033 YYFNF
-1039 TQYGT
+1039 TKYGP
-1044 NVVITDSLT
+1044 NVLIYDTREANQNNESLVIDMPAYL
-1053 EQYKEI
+1053 YKQQPWS
-1059 NGENYT
+1059 NGESG
-1065 RHLYID
+1065 LVI
-1071 FPTYLFKG
+1071 
-1079 NVLAGDHYETQD
+1079 QD
-1091 TFRLRGL
+1091 TFSNRGL
-1098 TTDAQAKQYIR
+1098 TTIDEVSQYIR
-1109 FVNKFKSSQI
+1109 FVNQYRTTNVRIRCVNLKCGGGVFLRGSLAYDTTAMTKYDDFNVDLRISYSDLLRHSMTVESIDKYFNMWGVNIKDEDKTDSNNNTYIFTVLPNRRYDKENKSGKIETFYDMVRVTTGGFGDYQPG
-1119 RLRALNV
+1119 ADATTDY
-1126 HLSSILMRGCL
+1126 
-1137 ITNSSER
+1137 TNSNFDISFVPHSLTIEDQKVLNDLTASSSNSYYFGMFWISE
-1144 INEHSEHVLYK
+1144 
-1155 VIAKDT
+1155 
-1161 VFRAATNGLGSEY
+1161 
-1174 DGKEKN
+1174 
-1180 TDSIN
+1180 
-1185 KYVRLNNGNEIAGQY
+1185 
-1200 VTLIPTESR
+1200 
-1209 SDHYLC
+1209 
-1215 VPPVSYNIIKDS
+1215 NIIRCLKQEGEIISTVGNSTLPD
-1227 QNNISYDAANM
+1227 SYDK
-1238 DIFAIARSSADAD
+1238 
-1251 TGAFGSTYYDQMD
+1251 
-1264 SRYYGVFWET
+1264 
-1274 FNVSY
+1274 FNPG
-1279 LSNSEATA
+1279 L
-1287 LADSTGNKTKPNGF
+1287 
-1301 IEVVT
+1301 
-1306 LDDLGYN
+1306 
-1313 N
+1313 

>member
-30 TYEAFTN
+30 SYEAFTN
-37 GTIVKEITKELGVA
+37 GTIVKEITKELGIA

-86 QKITESSGGSDVP
+86 QKITESGGGSDVP

-118 ANGECDNEVLKRA
+118 VNGECDNEVLKRA

-150 DAFQLQL
+150 DTFQLQL
-157 LQDGNTYEL
+157 LQDGNTYKL
-166 TYGYDVARGC
+166 TYSYDVARGC
-176 YIAFLEFNE
+176 YIAFLEFNV

-200 YSYESTSGLLPMSI
+200 YSYESTTGLLPMSI
-214 QSSKSSLAYMIQISP
+214 QSSKSTLAYMIQISP

-235 SSGVIPELFIDVD
+235 ASGVIPELFIDVD

-273 ENDKYVKSPITLT
+273 ESDKYVKSPITLT

-316 NDVAYN
+316 NDVAQN

-327 TGEVIRI
+327 TGEVIRV

-350 VRESAVVGPGFNKYD
+350 VRESSVIGPGFNQYD
-365 ISLTDEYIAMPE
+365 ISLTDEYITMPE

-384 DEVIKNNVKM
+384 DEAIKNNIKM
-394 RTATYP
+394 RTATKP
-400 DVRGISNV
+400 KVEGKGDVTDV
-408 SNIRI
+408 RI
-413 TNISCT
+413 TNIACS
-419 NNSSLLAIVE
+419 NDSSLLAIVE
-429 GQDDM
+429 GHDDM
-434 PFTDAKNGSYKI
+434 PFADAKNGSYKI

-451 QELISDDTVNVS
+451 QELISDDAVNVS
-463 VSFQMNGK
+463 VSFQMDGK
-471 EYSGNAQQIIT
+471 EYSGNVQQIIT
-482 SVKSVNGET
+482 SVKSVSGET

-506 DENKTST
+506 DENETST
-513 YSVKFYV
+513 YSMKFYV

-525 GKIEQVAF
+525 GKIEQIAF
-533 TNTTIYGKDMTIGL
+533 TNDTTIYGKGMTIGL
-547 SSGVHVQFLDTIT
+547 SSGVHVQFLDAIT

-573 LTLGNSN
+573 LALGNSN

-599 QFCLWIDGKI
+599 QFCLWIEGQI

-626 YVLNLNYDSFP
+626 YVLNLNYESFP

-647 QEALQI
+647 QEPLQI
-653 SLTRLYAGKA
+653 SLTRIYAGKA
-663 TQLKGASP
+663 TKLKGASP
-671 NRTLTGYAN
+671 NKTLTGYAN

-699 KCEMDFKD
+699 KCGTDFKD
-707 YSTTSENGT
+707 YSTSDTSANGT

-725 YSYNIYKNKYN
+725 YSYDIYKNKYK
-736 VFGSQNITI
+736 VFGSQNITT

-752 LINKGFNLSVYCL
+752 LINKGFNISVYCM
-765 VNGKSTLVATKTIT
+765 VNGKSSLVATKTIM

-792 GDDGKPGK
+792 GEDGNPGK

-839 EAKKKWEYTID
+839 AEKKKWEYTID

-857 NTTGLKYIDVV
+857 NATGLKYIDVV
-868 TYEKKYYQAKENS
+868 TCEKKYYQAVANS
-881 IGENP
+881 MGKNP
-886 KTSGRYWQQADQ
+886 KTSGGYWQQADQ

-925 YDGNAQNGYIGGM
+925 YDGNASNGYIGGM
-938 CDSQSETFTGQVT
+938 CDSESETFKEPGT
-951 KEKDLVIWAGDSKIN
+951 KEDNLVLWVGDYQMIDGK
-966 EEGQKVG
+966 KTG
-973 VGGAANDVVGK
+973 VGGAAGGTVGK
-984 NATFKVYA
+984 NAAFKVYA

-1006 GLATSTSEV
+1006 GLATSTSEAKINV
-1015 YVDLEKLPQQ
+1015 VDLEKSTDSSG
-1025 KNDYAKQI
+1025 NVW
-1033 YYYFDF
+1033 YYFNF
-1039 TQYGT
+1039 TKYG
-1044 NVVITDSLT
+1044 
-1053 EQYKEI
+1053 
-1059 NGENYT
+1059 
-1065 RHLYID
+1065 
-1071 FPTYLFKG
+1071 P
-1079 NVLAGDHYETQD
+1079 NVLIYDTRTANQNNESLVIDMPAYLYQQEPWSNDGHGLVINETF
-1091 TFRLRGL
+1091 TKRGL
-1098 TTDAQAKQYIR
+1098 TTTDQVEQYIR
-1109 FVNKFKSSQI
+1109 FVNQYRTTNVRI
-1119 RLRALNV
+1119 RCVNLKCGGGVFLRGSLAYDTTAMTKYDDFDVDLRISHSDLLRHSMTV
-1126 HLSSILMRGCL
+1126 ESIDKYFNMWGVNIKHKDETDPNNNTYIFTVLPNRLYDKENNSGKIETFYDMARVTTGGFGDYQPGADTMTDY
-1137 ITNSSER
+1137 TNSNFDISFVPHSLTIEDQKVLNDLTASSSNSYYFGMFWISE
-1144 INEHSEHVLYK
+1144 
-1155 VIAKDT
+1155 
-1161 VFRAATNGLGSEY
+1161 
-1174 DGKEKN
+1174 
-1180 TDSIN
+1180 
-1185 KYVRLNNGNEIAGQY
+1185 
-1200 VTLIPTESR
+1200 
-1209 SDHYLC
+1209 
-1215 VPPVSYNIIKDS
+1215 NIIRCLKQEGEIISTAGDS
-1227 QNNISYDAANM
+1227 TLPDSYDK
-1238 DIFAIARSSADAD
+1238 
-1251 TGAFGSTYYDQMD
+1251 
-1264 SRYYGVFWET
+1264 
-1274 FNVSY
+1274 FNPG
-1279 LSNSEATA
+1279 L
-1287 LADSTGNKTKPNGF
+1287 
-1301 IEVVT
+1301 
-1306 LDDLGYN
+1306 
-1313 N
+1313 

>member
-1 MESKQFDYGF
+1 

-30 TYEAFTN
+30 SYEAFIN

-86 QKITESSGGSDVP
+86 QKITESGGGSDVP

-118 ANGECDNEVLKRA
+118 ANGECDNDVLKRA

-157 LQDGNTYEL
+157 LQDGNTYKL

-185 GAGMHTVVDAALTIT
+185 GAGIHTVVDAALTIT

-327 TGEVIRI
+327 TGEVIRV

-350 VRESAVVGPGFNKYD
+350 VRESAVVGPGFNQYD
-365 ISLTDEYIAMPE
+365 ISLTDEYITMPE

-384 DEVIKNNVKM
+384 DEVIKNNIKM

-400 DVRGISNV
+400 KVEGKGNV
-408 SNIRI
+408 SNVRI
-413 TNISCT
+413 TNIACT
-419 NNSSLLAIVE
+419 NDSSLLAIVE
-429 GQDDM
+429 GHDDM
-434 PFTDAKNGSYKI
+434 PFADAKNGSYKI

-463 VSFQMNGK
+463 VSFQMDGK

-501 GIDKN
+501 GVDKN
-506 DENKTST
+506 DENETNT

-533 TNTTIYGKDMTIGL
+533 TNDTTVYGKGMTIGL
-547 SSGVHVQFLDTIT
+547 SSGVHVQFLDAIT

-573 LTLGNSN
+573 LALGNSN

-599 QFCLWIDGKI
+599 QFCLWIEGQI

-647 QEALQI
+647 QEPLQI
-653 SLTRLYAGKA
+653 SLTRLYAGKS
-663 TQLKGASP
+663 TKLKGASP
-671 NRTLTGYAN
+671 NKTLTGYAN

-688 YFGYYSYGSEI
+688 YFGYYSYGAPI
-699 KCEMDFKD
+699 DCVTDFKD
-707 YSTTSENGT
+707 YSTNEASANGT
-716 LSISQDKLT
+716 LTISEDKLT
-725 YSYNIYKNKYN
+725 FSYNVYKNKYN
-736 VFGSQNITI
+736 IFGSQNITT

-752 LINKGFNLSVYCL
+752 LVNKGFNLSVYCL

-785 KGDKGDK
+785 KGDKGDP
-792 GDDGKPGK
+792 GDPGEPGK
-800 DGNNGSPGLPGSQIR
+800 DGINGSPGLPGSQIR

-824 RYCYQSQYNGVETWN
+824 RYCYQSQYNGAETWN
-839 EAKKKWEYTID
+839 EAKKEWEYTAD
-850 GHEANGW
+850 GW

-868 TYEKKYYQAKENS
+868 TYEKKYYQAKANS
-881 IGENP
+881 MGENP
-886 KTSGRYWQQADQ
+886 KTSGGYWQQADQ

-925 YDGNAQNGYIGGM
+925 YDGDIRNGYIGGM
-938 CDSQSETFTGQVT
+938 CDSESETFKEPGT
-951 KEKDLVIWAGDSKIN
+951 KEDNLVLWVGDYQMIDGK
-966 EEGQKVG
+966 KTG
-973 VGGAANDVVGK
+973 VGGAAGGTVGK
-984 NATFKVYA
+984 NAAFKVYA

-1015 YVDLEKLPQQ
+1015 RINVVDLEKSTDSSG
-1025 KNDYAKQI
+1025 NVW
-1033 YYYFDF
+1033 YYFNF
-1039 TQYGT
+1039 TKYG
-1044 NVVITDSLT
+1044 
-1053 EQYKEI
+1053 
-1059 NGENYT
+1059 
-1065 RHLYID
+1065 
-1071 FPTYLFKG
+1071 P
-1079 NVLAGDHYETQD
+1079 NVLIYDTRPENQNNESLVIDMPAYLYKQEPWSNDGHGLVINETF
-1091 TFRLRGL
+1091 TKRGL
-1098 TTDAQAKQYIR
+1098 TTTDQVKQYIR
-1109 FVNKFKSSQI
+1109 FVNQYRTTNVRIRCVNLKCGGGVYLRGGLVYDTTAMSKYSDFDSSVDI
-1119 RLRALNV
+1119 KVRHADVLN
-1126 HLSSILMRGCL
+1126 
-1137 ITNSSER
+1137 
-1144 INEHSEHVLYK
+1144 HSVD
-1155 VIAKDT
+1155 I
-1161 VFRAATNGLGSEY
+1161 
-1174 DGKEKN
+1174 
-1180 TDSIN
+1180 DSIN
-1185 KYVRLNNGNEIAGQY
+1185 SYVSLYEATETTSGGSFIFTVLPNKKYDKKNNSGEIE
-1200 VTLIPTESR
+1200 TF
-1209 SDHYLC
+1209 
-1215 VPPVSYNIIKDS
+1215 
-1227 QNNISYDAANM
+1227 YDM
-1238 DIFAIARSSADAD
+1238 IRIG
-1251 TGAFGSTYYDQMD
+1251 TGAFGNYQPGADDTTDYTNGNFDVSFVPHSLTIKDQQILNSSTEPGFKTYYFGMFWISENIIRCSKQEGEIISTVGNSTLPD
-1264 SRYYGVFWET
+1264 SYEK
-1274 FNVSY
+1274 FNPG
-1279 LSNSEATA
+1279 L
-1287 LADSTGNKTKPNGF
+1287 
-1301 IEVVT
+1301 I
-1306 LDDLGYN
+1306 
-1313 N
+1313 

>member
-1 MESKQFDYGF
+1 MESRQFDYGF

-30 TYEAFTN
+30 SYEAFTN

-86 QKITESSGGSDVP
+86 QKITESGGGSDVH

-157 LQDGNTYEL
+157 LQDGNTYKL
-166 TYGYDVARGC
+166 TYVYDVARGC

-185 GAGMHTVVDAALTIT
+185 GVGMHTVVDAALTIT

-273 ENDKYVKSPITLT
+273 ESDKYVKSPITLT

-327 TGEVIRI
+327 TGEVIRV

-350 VRESAVVGPGFNKYD
+350 VRESAVVGPGFNQYD
-365 ISLTDEYIAMPE
+365 ISITDEYITMPE

-384 DEVIKNNVKM
+384 DEAIKNNIKM
-394 RTATYP
+394 RTTTYP
-400 DVRGISNV
+400 DVRGKGDV
-408 SNIRI
+408 TDVRI
-413 TNISCT
+413 TNIACT

-429 GQDDM
+429 DHDDM
-434 PFTDAKNGSYKI
+434 PFADAKNGSYKI

-451 QELISDDTVNVS
+451 QELISDDTVDVS
-463 VSFQMNGK
+463 VSFQMDGK
-471 EYSGNAQQIIT
+471 EYSGNVQQIIT

-501 GIDKN
+501 GVDKN
-506 DENKTST
+506 DENEAST

-533 TNTTIYGKDMTIGL
+533 TNDTTVYGKGMTIGL
-547 SSGVHVQFLDTIT
+547 SSGVHIQFLDAIT

-573 LTLGNSN
+573 LALGNSN

-599 QFCLWIDGKI
+599 QFCLWIEGQI

-699 KCEMDFKD
+699 KCDTDFKD
-707 YSTTSENGT
+707 YSITSENGT

-725 YSYNIYKNKYN
+725 YSYDIYKNKYN
-736 VFGSQNITI
+736 VFGSQNITT
-745 GPDGAVS
+745 GSDGAVS
-752 LINKGFNLSVYCL
+752 LVNKGFNISVYCM

-839 EAKKKWEYTID
+839 EAKKEWEYTID

-868 TYEKKYYQAKENS
+868 AYEKKYYQAKANS
-881 IGENP
+881 MGENP
-886 KTSGRYWQQADQ
+886 KTSGGYWQQADQ

-925 YDGNAQNGYIGGM
+925 YDGNVRNGYIGGM
-938 CDSQSETFTGQVT
+938 CDSESETFKEPGT
-951 KEKDLVIWAGDSKIN
+951 KEDNLVLWVGDYQMIDGK
-966 EEGQKVG
+966 KTG
-973 VGGAANDVVGK
+973 VGGAAGGTVGK
-984 NATFKVYA
+984 NAAFKVYA

-1006 GLATSTSEV
+1006 GLATSTSET
-1015 YVDLEKLPQQ
+1015 YVDFSQLPQQ
-1025 KNDYAKQI
+1025 YDGSI
-1033 YYYFDF
+1033 RSLYFDF
-1039 TQYGT
+1039 GNYGSNIVLT
-1044 NVVITDSLT
+1044 NKTGIEDVQLLIDLPAYAFTGNNTIT
-1053 EQYKEI
+1053 EI
-1059 NGENYT
+1059 NA
-1065 RHLYID
+1065 
-1071 FPTYLFKG
+1071 FK
-1079 NVLAGDHYETQD
+1079 
-1091 TFRLRGL
+1091 LRGL
-1098 TTDAQAKQYIR
+1098 STEDDIKKYIKY
-1109 FVNKFKSSQI
+1109 VDKFKSTEI
-1119 RLRALNV
+1119 RVRGIGLG
-1126 HLSSILMRGCL
+1126 SMYEIKMRGCL
-1137 ITNSSER
+1137 SIGLNMSGSQTYGYEPFKLPQISYDDMIKSSLQEG
-1144 INEHSEHVLYK
+1144 I
-1155 VIAKDT
+1155 
-1161 VFRAATNGLGSEY
+1161 GSS
-1174 DGKEKN
+1174 DSILTTIKMN
-1180 TDSIN
+1180 SIN
-1185 KYVRLNNGNEIAGQY
+1185 KYVELSTYGDTTNNQ
-1200 VTLIPTESR
+1200 VV
-1209 SDHYLC
+1209 C
-1215 VPPVSYNIIKDS
+1215 VPTQRLDMDHFSLNYLATNHGTSEQSSISFDFRARAHVFDS
-1227 QNNISYDAANM
+1227 HDQKLLIDSKTNDS
-1238 DIFAIARSSADAD
+1238 
-1251 TGAFGSTYYDQMD
+1251 FGTYQEVMYH
-1264 SRYYGVFWET
+1264 GVFWET
-1274 FNVSY
+1274 FDVSEMSTY
-1279 LSNSEATA
+1279 EMLSK
-1287 LADSTGNKTKPNGF
+1287 DSVAQNTIPENGKF
-1301 IEVVT
+1301 
-1306 LDDLGYN
+1306 DLI
-1313 N
+1313 

>member
-30 TYEAFTN
+30 SYEAFTN

-86 QKITESSGGSDVP
+86 QKITENSGSSDVP

-260 PATARVRAYYSHV
+260 PATARVRAYYSHI

-327 TGEVIRI
+327 TGEVIRV

-350 VRESAVVGPGFNKYD
+350 VRESAVVGPGFNQYD
-365 ISLTDEYIAMPE
+365 ISLTDEYITMPE

-384 DEVIKNNVKM
+384 DEVIKNNIKM

-400 DVRGISNV
+400 DVRGKGDV
-408 SNIRI
+408 TDVRI
-413 TNISCT
+413 TNIACT
-419 NNSSLLAIVE
+419 NNSSLLAIVD
-429 GQDDM
+429 GHDDI
-434 PFTDAKNGSYKI
+434 PFADAKNGSYKI

-451 QELISDDTVNVS
+451 QELISDDVVNVS
-463 VSFQMNGK
+463 VSFQMDGK
-471 EYSGNAQQIIT
+471 EYSGNVQQIIT

-491 YDLLCSTTAL
+491 YDLLCSATAI

-506 DENKTST
+506 DENETST

-533 TNTTIYGKDMTIGL
+533 TNDTTVYGKGMTIGL
-547 SSGVHVQFLDTIT
+547 SSGVHVQFLDAII

-599 QFCLWIDGKI
+599 QFCLWIDGQI

-637 VDSLGRMLPT
+637 VDSLGRMLST
-647 QEALQI
+647 QEPLQI
-653 SLTRLYAGKA
+653 SLTRIYAGKV

-699 KCEMDFKD
+699 KCSTDFKD

-716 LSISQDKLT
+716 LNISENKLT
-725 YSYNIYKNKYN
+725 YTYDIYKNKYK
-736 VFGSQNITI
+736 VFGSQNITT

-752 LINKGFNLSVYCL
+752 LINKGFNLSVYCF

-785 KGDKGDK
+785 KGDKGDP
-792 GDDGKPGK
+792 GDPGKPGK

-839 EAKKKWEYTID
+839 EAKKEWEYTID

-868 TYEKKYYQAKENS
+868 TYEKKYYQAKANS
-881 IGENP
+881 MGENP
-886 KTSGRYWQQADQ
+886 KTSGGYWQQADQ

-925 YDGNAQNGYIGGM
+925 YDGNVQNGYIGGM
-938 CDSQSETFTGQVT
+938 CDSESETFKEPGT
-951 KEKDLVIWAGDSKIN
+951 KEDNLVLWIGDYQIIDGK
-966 EEGQKVG
+966 KTG
-973 VGGAANDVVGK
+973 VGGAAGGTVGK
-984 NATFKVYA
+984 NAAFKVYA

-1015 YVDLEKLPQQ
+1015 RINVVDLEKSIDSSG
-1025 KNDYAKQI
+1025 NVW
-1033 YYYFDF
+1033 YYFNF
-1039 TQYGT
+1039 TKYGP
-1044 NVVITDSLT
+1044 NVLIYDTRTENQNNESLVIDMPAYL
-1053 EQYKEI
+1053 YKQEPWS
-1059 NGENYT
+1059 NGESG
-1065 RHLYID
+1065 LVI
-1071 FPTYLFKG
+1071 
-1079 NVLAGDHYETQD
+1079 QD
-1091 TFRLRGL
+1091 TFSSRGL
-1098 TTDAQAKQYIR
+1098 TTTDEVSQYIR
-1109 FVNKFKSSQI
+1109 FVNQYRTTNVRI
-1119 RLRALNV
+1119 RCTNLKCGDGVFLRGGLAYDTTAMTKYDDFDVDLRIS
-1126 HLSSILMRGCL
+1126 HSDLLRHSMTIESIDKYFNMWGVNINHEDKTDPNNNTYIFTVLPNRRYDKENNSGKIETFYDMVRVTTGGFGTYQPGADTMTDY
-1137 ITNSSER
+1137 TNSNFDISFVPHSLTMEDQKVLNDLTGQSSESYYFGMFW
-1144 INEHSEHVLYK
+1144 ISE
-1155 VIAKDT
+1155 
-1161 VFRAATNGLGSEY
+1161 
-1174 DGKEKN
+1174 
-1180 TDSIN
+1180 
-1185 KYVRLNNGNEIAGQY
+1185 
-1200 VTLIPTESR
+1200 
-1209 SDHYLC
+1209 
-1215 VPPVSYNIIKDS
+1215 NIIRCLKQEGEIISTGEASTLPD
-1227 QNNISYDAANM
+1227 SYDK
-1238 DIFAIARSSADAD
+1238 
-1251 TGAFGSTYYDQMD
+1251 
-1264 SRYYGVFWET
+1264 
-1274 FNVSY
+1274 FNPG
-1279 LSNSEATA
+1279 L
-1287 LADSTGNKTKPNGF
+1287 
-1301 IEVVT
+1301 
-1306 LDDLGYN
+1306 
-1313 N
+1313 

>member
-1 MESKQFDYGF
+1 

-30 TYEAFTN
+30 SYEAFTN

-86 QKITESSGGSDVP
+86 QKITESGGGSDVP

-150 DAFQLQL
+150 DSFQLQL
-157 LQDGNTYEL
+157 LQDGNTYKL
-166 TYGYDVARGC
+166 TYVYDVARGC

-200 YSYESTSGLLPMSI
+200 YSYESASGLLPMSI

-260 PATARVRAYYSHV
+260 PATARVRVYYSHI

-316 NDVAYN
+316 NDIAYN

-327 TGEVIRI
+327 TGEVIRV

-350 VRESAVVGPGFNKYD
+350 VRESAVVGPGFNQYD
-365 ISLTDEYIAMPE
+365 ISLTDEYITMPE

-384 DEVIKNNVKM
+384 DEVIKNNIKM
-394 RTATYP
+394 HTATYP
-400 DVRGISNV
+400 DVRGIGNV

-413 TNISCT
+413 TNIECT
-419 NNSSLLAIVE
+419 NDSGLLAIVE
-429 GQDDM
+429 EHDDM
-434 PFTDAKNGSYKI
+434 PFADAKNGSYKI

-451 QELISDDTVNVS
+451 QELISDDAVNVS
-463 VSFQMNGK
+463 VSFQMDGK
-471 EYSGNAQQIIT
+471 EYNGNVQQIIT

-491 YDLLCSTTAL
+491 YDLLCSTTSL
-501 GIDKN
+501 GVDKN
-506 DENKTST
+506 DENETST

-533 TNTTIYGKDMTIGL
+533 TNDTTVYGKGMTIGL
-547 SSGVHVQFLDTIT
+547 SSGVHVQFLDAIT

-573 LTLGNSN
+573 LALGNSN

-599 QFCLWIDGKI
+599 QFCLWIEGQI

-637 VDSLGRMLPT
+637 VDSLGRMLST
-647 QEALQI
+647 QEPLQI
-653 SLTRLYAGKA
+653 SLTRIYAGKV

-699 KCEMDFKD
+699 KCDTDFKD

-716 LSISQDKLT
+716 ISISQDKLT
-725 YSYNIYKNKYN
+725 YSYDIYKNKYN
-736 VFGSQNITI
+736 VFGSQNITT
-745 GPDGAVS
+745 GPDDAVS
-752 LINKGFNLSVYCL
+752 LVNKGFNIAVYCM
-765 VNGKSTLVATKTIT
+765 VNGKSTLVATKTIM

-785 KGDKGDK
+785 NGDKGDP
-792 GDDGKPGK
+792 GDPGKPGK
-800 DGNNGSPGLPGSQIR
+800 DGINGSPGLPGSQIR

-839 EAKKKWEYTID
+839 TEKKKWEYTID

-868 TYEKKYYQAKENS
+868 TYEKKYYQAKANS
-881 IGENP
+881 MGENP

-925 YDGNAQNGYIGGM
+925 YDGNVQNGYIGGM
-938 CDSQSETFTGQVT
+938 CDSESETFKEPGT
-951 KEKDLVIWAGDSKIN
+951 KEDNLVLWVGDYQMIDGK
-966 EEGQKVG
+966 KTG
-973 VGGAANDVVGK
+973 VGGAAGGTVGK
-984 NATFKVYA
+984 NAAFKVYA

-1006 GLATSTSEV
+1006 GLATSTSDV
-1015 YVDLEKLPQQ
+1015 RINVVDLEKSTDSSG
-1025 KNDYAKQI
+1025 NVW
-1033 YYYFDF
+1033 YYFNF
-1039 TQYGT
+1039 TKYGP
-1044 NVVITDSLT
+1044 NVLIYDTRTENQNNESLVIDMPAYL
-1053 EQYKEI
+1053 YKQQPWS
-1059 NGENYT
+1059 NGESG
-1065 RHLYID
+1065 LVI
-1071 FPTYLFKG
+1071 
-1079 NVLAGDHYETQD
+1079 QD
-1091 TFRLRGL
+1091 TFSSRGL
-1098 TTDAQAKQYIR
+1098 TTTDEVSQYIR
-1109 FVNKFKSSQI
+1109 FVNQYRTTNVRI
-1119 RLRALNV
+1119 RCSNLKCGGGVFLRGGLAYDTTAMTKYDDFDIDLRIS
-1126 HLSSILMRGCL
+1126 HSDLLRHSMTIESIDKYFNMWGVNIKHKDKTDPSNNTYIFTVLPNRRYDKENNSGKIETFYDMARVTTGGFGTYQPGADTMTDY
-1137 ITNSSER
+1137 TNSNFDISFVPHSLTMEDQKVLNDLTASSSKNYYFGMFWISE
-1144 INEHSEHVLYK
+1144 
-1155 VIAKDT
+1155 
-1161 VFRAATNGLGSEY
+1161 
-1174 DGKEKN
+1174 
-1180 TDSIN
+1180 
-1185 KYVRLNNGNEIAGQY
+1185 
-1200 VTLIPTESR
+1200 
-1209 SDHYLC
+1209 
-1215 VPPVSYNIIKDS
+1215 NIIRCLKQEGEIISIGGASTLPD
-1227 QNNISYDAANM
+1227 SYDK
-1238 DIFAIARSSADAD
+1238 
-1251 TGAFGSTYYDQMD
+1251 
-1264 SRYYGVFWET
+1264 
-1274 FNVSY
+1274 FNPG
-1279 LSNSEATA
+1279 L
-1287 LADSTGNKTKPNGF
+1287 
-1301 IEVVT
+1301 
-1306 LDDLGYN
+1306 
-1313 N
+1313 

>member
-30 TYEAFTN
+30 SYEAFTN

-86 QKITESSGGSDVP
+86 QKITESGGGSDVP

-118 ANGECDNEVLKRA
+118 ANGECDNDVLKRA

-157 LQDGNTYEL
+157 LQDGNTYKL

-260 PATARVRAYYSHV
+260 PATARVRAYYSHI
-273 ENDKYVKSPITLT
+273 ENNKYVKSPITLT

-327 TGEVIRI
+327 TGEVIRV

-350 VRESAVVGPGFNKYD
+350 VRESAVVGPGFNQYD
-365 ISLTDEYIAMPE
+365 ISLTNEYITMPE
-377 MWFGTGK
+377 IWFGTGK
-384 DEVIKNNVKM
+384 DEFIKNNIKM

-400 DVRGISNV
+400 DVRGIGNV
-408 SNIRI
+408 TDVRI
-413 TNISCT
+413 TNIECT
-419 NNSSLLAIVE
+419 NDSSILAIVE

-434 PFTDAKNGSYKI
+434 PFTDAKNSSYKI

-451 QELISDDTVNVS
+451 QELISDDAVNVS
-463 VSFQMNGK
+463 VSFQMDGK
-471 EYSGNAQQIIT
+471 EYSGNVQQTIT

-506 DENKTST
+506 DKNETSA

-533 TNTTIYGKDMTIGL
+533 TNDTTVYGKGMTIGL
-547 SSGVHVQFLDTIT
+547 SSGVHVQFLDAIT

-573 LTLGNSN
+573 LALGNNN

-594 TNYSL
+594 INYSL
-599 QFCLWIDGKI
+599 QFCLWIDGQI

-637 VDSLGRMLPT
+637 VDSLGRMLST
-647 QEALQI
+647 QEPLQI
-653 SLTRLYAGKA
+653 SLTRIYAGKV

-680 LDNHDYDF
+680 LNNHDYDF
-688 YFGYYSYGSEI
+688 YFGYYSYGAPI
-699 KCEMDFKD
+699 DCVTDFKD
-707 YSTTSENGT
+707 YSTNDASANGT
-716 LSISQDKLT
+716 LTISEDKLT
-725 YSYNIYKNKYN
+725 FSYNVYKNKYN
-736 VFGSQNITI
+736 IFGSQNITT
-745 GPDGAVS
+745 GSDGAVS
-752 LINKGFNLSVYCL
+752 LVNKGFNISVYCI

-839 EAKKKWEYTID
+839 EAKKEWKYTGD
-850 GHEANGW
+850 GW

-868 TYEKKYYQAKENS
+868 THEKKYYQAKENS
-881 IGENP
+881 EGKNP
-886 KTSGRYWQQADQ
+886 KTEGEFWQQADQ
-898 FGALITETMIANAID
+898 FGTLITEAMIANAID

-925 YDGNAQNGYIGGM
+925 YDGNVSHGYIGGM
-938 CDSQSETFTGQVT
+938 CDSESETFKEPGT
-951 KEKDLVIWAGDSKIN
+951 KEDNLVLWVGDYQMIDGK
-966 EEGQKVG
+966 KTG
-973 VGGAANDVVGK
+973 VGGAAGGTVGK
-984 NATFKVYA
+984 NAAFKVYA

-1006 GLATSTSEV
+1006 GLATSTSEIRINV
-1015 YVDLEKLPQQ
+1015 VDLEKSTDSSG
-1025 KNDYAKQI
+1025 NVW
-1033 YYYFDF
+1033 YYFNF
-1039 TQYGT
+1039 TKYGP
-1044 NVVITDSLT
+1044 NVLIYDTREANQNNESLVIDMPAYL
-1053 EQYKEI
+1053 YKQQPWS
-1059 NGENYT
+1059 NGESG
-1065 RHLYID
+1065 LVI
-1071 FPTYLFKG
+1071 
-1079 NVLAGDHYETQD
+1079 QD
-1091 TFRLRGL
+1091 TFSNRGL
-1098 TTDAQAKQYIR
+1098 TTIDEVSQYIR
-1109 FVNKFKSSQI
+1109 FVNQYRTTNVRIRCVNLKCGGGVFLRGSLAYDTTAMTKYDDFNVDLRISYSDLLRHSMTVESIDKYFNMWGVNIKDEDKTDSNNNTYIFTVLPNRRYDKENKSGKIETFYDMVRVTTGGFGDYQPG
-1119 RLRALNV
+1119 ADATTDY
-1126 HLSSILMRGCL
+1126 
-1137 ITNSSER
+1137 TNSNFDISFVPHSLTIEDQKVLNDLTASSSNSYYFGMFWISE
-1144 INEHSEHVLYK
+1144 
-1155 VIAKDT
+1155 
-1161 VFRAATNGLGSEY
+1161 
-1174 DGKEKN
+1174 
-1180 TDSIN
+1180 
-1185 KYVRLNNGNEIAGQY
+1185 
-1200 VTLIPTESR
+1200 
-1209 SDHYLC
+1209 
-1215 VPPVSYNIIKDS
+1215 NIIRCLKQEGEIISTVGNSTLPD
-1227 QNNISYDAANM
+1227 SYDK
-1238 DIFAIARSSADAD
+1238 
-1251 TGAFGSTYYDQMD
+1251 
-1264 SRYYGVFWET
+1264 
-1274 FNVSY
+1274 FNPG
-1279 LSNSEATA
+1279 L
-1287 LADSTGNKTKPNGF
+1287 
-1301 IEVVT
+1301 
-1306 LDDLGYN
+1306 
-1313 N
+1313 

>member
-1 MESKQFDYGF
+1 MESRQFDYGF

-30 TYEAFTN
+30 SYEAFTN
-37 GTIVKEITKELGVA
+37 GTIVNEITKELGVA

-86 QKITESSGGSDVP
+86 QKITESGGGSDVP

-260 PATARVRAYYSHV
+260 PATARVRAYYSHI
-273 ENDKYVKSPITLT
+273 ENDKYTKSPITLT

-327 TGEVIRI
+327 TGEVIRV

-350 VRESAVVGPGFNKYD
+350 VRESAVVGPGFNQYD
-365 ISLTDEYIAMPE
+365 ISLTDEYITMPE

-384 DEVIKNNVKM
+384 DEVVKNNIKM
-394 RTATYP
+394 HTATYP
-400 DVRGISNV
+400 DVRGKGDV

-413 TNISCT
+413 TNIACT
-419 NNSSLLAIVE
+419 NNSCLLAIVE

-434 PFTDAKNGSYKI
+434 PFADAKNGSYKI

-451 QELISDDTVNVS
+451 QELISDDAVNVS
-463 VSFQMNGK
+463 VSFQMDGK
-471 EYSGNAQQIIT
+471 EYSGDVQQIIT

-501 GIDKN
+501 GVDKN
-506 DENKTST
+506 DENETNT

-533 TNTTIYGKDMTIGL
+533 TNDTIYGKGMTVGL
-547 SSGVHVQFLDTIT
+547 SSGVHIQFLDVIT

-573 LTLGNSN
+573 FALGNSN

-599 QFCLWIDGKI
+599 QFCLWIDGQI

-647 QEALQI
+647 QEPLQV

-663 TQLKGASP
+663 TKLKGASP
-671 NRTLTGYAN
+671 NKTLTGYAN

-688 YFGYYSYGSEI
+688 YFGYYSYGASI
-699 KCEMDFKD
+699 ACGTDFKD
-707 YSTTSENGT
+707 YSTNDASANGT
-716 LSISQDKLT
+716 LAISEDKLT
-725 YSYNIYKNKYN
+725 FSYNVYKNKYKI
-736 VFGSQNITI
+736 FGSQNITT

-765 VNGKSTLVATKTIT
+765 VNGKPTLVATKTIT

-839 EAKKKWEYTID
+839 EAEKEWEYTID
-850 GHEANGW
+850 GYEANGW

-868 TYEKKYYQAKENS
+868 TYEKKYYQAKANS

-925 YDGNAQNGYIGGM
+925 YDGDVRNGYIGGM
-938 CDSQSETFTGQVT
+938 CDSESETFKEPGT
-951 KEKDLVIWAGDSKIN
+951 KEDNLVLWVGDYQMIDGK
-966 EEGQKVG
+966 KTG
-973 VGGAANDVVGK
+973 VGGSAGGTVGK
-984 NATFKVYA
+984 NAAFKVYA

-1006 GLATSTSEV
+1006 GLATSTSQV
-1015 YVDLEKLPQQ
+1015 RINVVDLEKSTDSSG
-1025 KNDYAKQI
+1025 NVW
-1033 YYYFDF
+1033 YYFNF
-1039 TQYGT
+1039 TKYGS
-1044 NVVITDSLT
+1044 NVLIYDTRTENQNNESLVIDMPAYL
-1053 EQYKEI
+1053 YKQEPWS
-1059 NGENYT
+1059 NGESG
-1065 RHLYID
+1065 LVI
-1071 FPTYLFKG
+1071 
-1079 NVLAGDHYETQD
+1079 QD
-1091 TFRLRGL
+1091 TFSNRGL
-1098 TTDAQAKQYIR
+1098 ITTDEVSQYIR
-1109 FVNKFKSSQI
+1109 FVNQYRTTNVRI
-1119 RLRALNV
+1119 RCSNLKCSGDVFLRGGLAYDTTAMTKYDDFDVDLRIS
-1126 HLSSILMRGCL
+1126 HSDLLRHSMTIESIDKYFNMWGVNIKHKDETDPNNNTYIFTVLPNRRYDKENNSGKIETFYDMARVTTGGFGTYQPGADTMTDY
-1137 ITNSSER
+1137 TNSNFDISFVPHSLTMEDQKVLNDLTASSSKSYYFGMFWISE
-1144 INEHSEHVLYK
+1144 
-1155 VIAKDT
+1155 
-1161 VFRAATNGLGSEY
+1161 
-1174 DGKEKN
+1174 
-1180 TDSIN
+1180 
-1185 KYVRLNNGNEIAGQY
+1185 
-1200 VTLIPTESR
+1200 
-1209 SDHYLC
+1209 
-1215 VPPVSYNIIKDS
+1215 NIIRCLKQEGEIISTGGASTLPD
-1227 QNNISYDAANM
+1227 SYDK
-1238 DIFAIARSSADAD
+1238 
-1251 TGAFGSTYYDQMD
+1251 
-1264 SRYYGVFWET
+1264 
-1274 FNVSY
+1274 FNPG
-1279 LSNSEATA
+1279 L
-1287 LADSTGNKTKPNGF
+1287 
-1301 IEVVT
+1301 
-1306 LDDLGYN
+1306 
-1313 N
+1313 

>member
-30 TYEAFTN
+30 SYEAFTN

-86 QKITESSGGSDVP
+86 QKITESGGGSDVP

-118 ANGECDNEVLKRA
+118 ANGECDNDVLKRA

-157 LQDGNTYEL
+157 LQDGNTYKL
-166 TYGYDVARGC
+166 TYVYDVARGC

-185 GAGMHTVVDAALTIT
+185 GTGMHTVVDAALTIT

-235 SSGVIPELFIDVD
+235 SSGVIPELFIDID
-248 AIDPYNDEKHDI
+248 AIDPYNDEKYDI

-286 EQGSDKG
+286 EQGSNKG

-327 TGEVIRI
+327 TGEVIRV

-350 VRESAVVGPGFNKYD
+350 VRESAVVGPGFNQYN
-365 ISLTDEYIAMPE
+365 ISLTDEYITMPE

-384 DEVIKNNVKM
+384 DEVIKNYIKM

-400 DVRGISNV
+400 DVRGKGDV
-408 SNIRI
+408 TDVRI
-413 TNISCT
+413 TNIACT

-429 GQDDM
+429 DHDDM

-451 QELISDDTVNVS
+451 QELISDDVVNVS
-463 VSFQMNGK
+463 VSFQMGGK
-471 EYSGNAQQIIT
+471 EYSGNVQQIIT

-506 DENKTST
+506 DENETST

-533 TNTTIYGKDMTIGL
+533 TNDTTVYGKGMTIGL
-547 SSGVHVQFLDTIT
+547 SSGVHVQFLDAIT

-573 LTLGNSN
+573 LALGSSN

-599 QFCLWIDGKI
+599 QFCLWIDGQI

-688 YFGYYSYGSEI
+688 YFGYYPYGSEI
-699 KCEMDFKD
+699 KCDTDFKD

-725 YSYNIYKNKYN
+725 YSYDIYKNKYN
-736 VFGSQNITI
+736 VFGSQNITT
-745 GPDGAVS
+745 GSDGAIS
-752 LINKGFNLSVYCL
+752 LVNKGFNISVYCM

-800 DGNNGSPGLPGSQIR
+800 DGNNGSPGLSGSQIR

-839 EAKKKWEYTID
+839 EAKKEWKYTID

-868 TYEKKYYQAKENS
+868 TYEKKYYQAKANS
-881 IGENP
+881 IGQNP
-886 KTSGRYWQQADQ
+886 KTSGGYWQQADQ

-925 YDGNAQNGYIGGM
+925 YDGNVSHGYIGGM
-938 CDSQSETFTGQVT
+938 CDSESETFKEPGT
-951 KEKDLVIWAGDSKIN
+951 KEDNLVLWVGDYQIIDGK
-966 EEGQKVG
+966 KTG
-973 VGGAANDVVGK
+973 VGGAAGGTIGK
-984 NATFKVYA
+984 NAAFKVYA

-1015 YVDLEKLPQQ
+1015 RINVVDLEK
-1025 KNDYAKQI
+1025 NTDSSGNVW
-1033 YYYFDF
+1033 YYFNF
-1039 TQYGT
+1039 TKYGP
-1044 NVVITDSLT
+1044 NVLIYDTRTENQNNESLVIDMPAYL
-1053 EQYKEI
+1053 YKQEPWS
-1059 NGENYT
+1059 NGESG
-1065 RHLYID
+1065 LVI
-1071 FPTYLFKG
+1071 
-1079 NVLAGDHYETQD
+1079 QD
-1091 TFRLRGL
+1091 TFSSRGL
-1098 TTDAQAKQYIR
+1098 TTTDEVRQYIR
-1109 FVNKFKSSQI
+1109 FVNQYRTTNVRIRCTNLKCGGGAFLRGGLAYDTTAMTKYDDFDVDLRISHSDLLRHSMAIESIDKYFSMWGVNIKHKDETDPNNNIYIFTVLPNRRYDKENNSGKIETFYDMARVTTGGAGTYQPGADTTTDYTNSNFDISFVPHSLTMEDQKVLNDLTASSFKSYYFGMFWI
-1119 RLRALNV
+1119 
-1126 HLSSILMRGCL
+1126 
-1137 ITNSSER
+1137 SE
-1144 INEHSEHVLYK
+1144 
-1155 VIAKDT
+1155 
-1161 VFRAATNGLGSEY
+1161 
-1174 DGKEKN
+1174 
-1180 TDSIN
+1180 
-1185 KYVRLNNGNEIAGQY
+1185 
-1200 VTLIPTESR
+1200 
-1209 SDHYLC
+1209 
-1215 VPPVSYNIIKDS
+1215 NIIRCLKQEGEIIS
-1227 QNNISYDAANM
+1227 TGGASTLPNSYDK
-1238 DIFAIARSSADAD
+1238 
-1251 TGAFGSTYYDQMD
+1251 
-1264 SRYYGVFWET
+1264 
-1274 FNVSY
+1274 FNPG
-1279 LSNSEATA
+1279 L
-1287 LADSTGNKTKPNGF
+1287 
-1301 IEVVT
+1301 
-1306 LDDLGYN
+1306 
-1313 N
+1313 

>member
-30 TYEAFTN
+30 SYEAFTN

-118 ANGECDNEVLKRA
+118 VNGECDNEVLKRA

-157 LQDGNTYEL
+157 LQDGNTYKL

-235 SSGVIPELFIDVD
+235 SSGVIPELFIDVN

-334 VVSDNNIDVKS
+334 VVSDKNIDVKS

-350 VRESAVVGPGFNKYD
+350 VRESAVVGPGFNQYD
-365 ISLTDEYIAMPE
+365 ISLTDEYITMPE

-384 DEVIKNNVKM
+384 DEVIKNNIKM
-394 RTATYP
+394 HTATYP
-400 DVRGISNV
+400 DVRGV
-408 SNIRI
+408 GDVTYVRI
-413 TNISCT
+413 TNIACT
-419 NNSSLLAIVE
+419 NNSGLLAIVE
-429 GQDDM
+429 GHDDM
-434 PFTDAKNGSYKI
+434 PFADAKNGSYKI

-451 QELISDDTVNVS
+451 QELISDDVVNVQ
-463 VSFQMNGK
+463 VSFQMDGK
-471 EYSGNAQQIIT
+471 EYSGNVQQIIT

-491 YDLLCSTTAL
+491 FDLLCSTTAL
-501 GIDKN
+501 GVDKN
-506 DENKTST
+506 DENETST

-533 TNTTIYGKDMTIGL
+533 TNDTTVYGKGMTIGL
-547 SSGVHVQFLDTIT
+547 SSGVHVQFLDAIT

-573 LTLGNSN
+573 LTLGNNN
-580 KELTLTFDIDESKF
+580 KELTLTFDVDESKF

-599 QFCLWIDGKI
+599 QFCLWIDGQI

-637 VDSLGRMLPT
+637 VDSLGRMLST
-647 QEALQI
+647 QEPLKI
-653 SLTRLYAGKA
+653 SLTRIYAGKV

-699 KCEMDFKD
+699 ECGTDFKD

-725 YSYNIYKNKYN
+725 YTYYIYKNKYN
-736 VFGSQNITI
+736 VFGSQNITT

-765 VNGKSTLVATKTIT
+765 VNGKSTLVATKTIM

-785 KGDKGDK
+785 NGDKGDP
-792 GDDGKPGK
+792 GDPGKPGK

-839 EAKKKWEYTID
+839 EAKKEWEYTID

-857 NTTGLKYIDVV
+857 NTTGLMYIDVV
-868 TYEKKYYQAKENS
+868 TYEKKYYQAVANS
-881 IGENP
+881 MGENP
-886 KTSGRYWQQADQ
+886 KTSGGYWQQADQ

-925 YDGNAQNGYIGGM
+925 YDGNVSHGYIGGM
-938 CDSQSETFTGQVT
+938 CDSESETFKEPGT
-951 KEKDLVIWAGDSKIN
+951 KEDNLVLWVGDYQMIDGK
-966 EEGQKVG
+966 KTG
-973 VGGAANDVVGK
+973 VGGAAGGTVGK
-984 NATFKVYA
+984 NAAFKVYA
-992 DGRVVCSGVDSKIN
+992 DGRIVCSGVDSKIN
-1006 GLATSTSEV
+1006 GLATSTSET
-1015 YVDLEKLPQQ
+1015 YVDFSQLPQQ
-1025 KNDYAKQI
+1025 YDGSI
-1033 YYYFDF
+1033 RSLYFDF
-1039 TQYGT
+1039 GNYGSNIVLT
-1044 NVVITDSLT
+1044 NKTGIEDVQLLIDLPAYAFVGNNTIT
-1053 EQYKEI
+1053 EI
-1059 NGENYT
+1059 NA
-1065 RHLYID
+1065 
-1071 FPTYLFKG
+1071 FK
-1079 NVLAGDHYETQD
+1079 
-1091 TFRLRGL
+1091 LRGL
-1098 TTDAQAKQYIR
+1098 STEDDIKKYIKY
-1109 FVNKFKSSQI
+1109 VDKFKSTEI
-1119 RLRALNV
+1119 RVRGIGLGDMYE
-1126 HLSSILMRGCL
+1126 IKMRGCL
-1137 ITNSSER
+1137 SIGLNMSGSQIYGYAPSKLPQISYEDMIKSSLQEGIGPSDSILITIKMN
-1144 INEHSEHVLYK
+1144 
-1155 VIAKDT
+1155 
-1161 VFRAATNGLGSEY
+1161 
-1174 DGKEKN
+1174 
-1180 TDSIN
+1180 SIN
-1185 KYVRLNNGNEIAGQY
+1185 KYVELSTYGDTTTNQ
-1200 VTLIPTESR
+1200 VV
-1209 SDHYLC
+1209 C
-1215 VPPVSYNIIKDS
+1215 VPTQRLDMDHFSLNYLATNHVTSEQSSISFDFRARAHVFDS
-1227 QNNISYDAANM
+1227 HDQKLLIGGKTNNSFGTYQDAM
-1238 DIFAIARSSADAD
+1238 
-1251 TGAFGSTYYDQMD
+1251 YH
-1264 SRYYGVFWET
+1264 GVFWET
-1274 FNVSY
+1274 FDVSEMSTY
-1279 LSNSEATA
+1279 EMLSK
-1287 LADSTGNKTKPNGF
+1287 DSVAQNTIPENGKF
-1301 IEVVT
+1301 
-1306 LDDLGYN
+1306 DLI
-1313 N
+1313 

>member
-30 TYEAFTN
+30 TYEAFIN
-37 GTIVKEITKELGVA
+37 GTIIKEITEELGVA

-86 QKITESSGGSDVP
+86 QKITESGGGSDVP

-157 LQDGNTYEL
+157 LQDGNTYKL
-166 TYGYDVARGC
+166 TYSYDVARGC
-176 YIAFLEFNE
+176 YIAFLEFNA
-185 GAGMHTVVDAALTIT
+185 GAGMHTIVDAALTIT
-200 YSYESTSGLLPMSI
+200 YSYESTSGLLPLSI
-214 QSSKSSLAYMIQISP
+214 SSSKSSLAYMIQISP

-273 ENDKYVKSPITLT
+273 ESDKYVKSPITLT

-301 EITLGGANY
+301 EITLGGAND

-350 VRESAVVGPGFNKYD
+350 VRESAVVGPGFNQYD
-365 ISLTDEYIAMPE
+365 ISLTDEYITMPE

-384 DEVIKNNVKM
+384 DEAIKNNIKM
-394 RTATYP
+394 RTETKP
-400 DVRGISNV
+400 KVEGKGDVTDV
-408 SNIRI
+408 RI
-413 TNISCT
+413 TNIACT
-419 NNSSLLAIVE
+419 NDSGLLAIVE
-429 GQDDM
+429 GHDDM
-434 PFTDAKNGSYKI
+434 PFADAKNGSYKI

-451 QELISDDTVNVS
+451 QELISDDAVNVS
-463 VSFQMNGK
+463 VSFQMDGK
-471 EYSGNAQQIIT
+471 EYSGNVQQIIT
-482 SVKSVNGET
+482 SVKSVSGET

-501 GIDKN
+501 GVDKN
-506 DENKTST
+506 DENETST

-525 GKIEQVAF
+525 GKIEQIAF
-533 TNTTIYGKDMTIGL
+533 TNDTTVYGKGMTIGL
-547 SSGVHVQFLDTIT
+547 SSGVHVQFLDAIT

-573 LTLGNSN
+573 LALGNSN

-599 QFCLWIDGKI
+599 QFCLWIDGQI

-647 QEALQI
+647 QGALEI

-663 TQLKGASP
+663 TKLNGASP
-671 NRTLTGYAN
+671 NKTLTGYAN

-699 KCEMDFKD
+699 KCGTDFKN
-707 YSTTSENGT
+707 YSASDTSANGT
-716 LSISQDKLT
+716 LSISQDKLK
-725 YSYNIYKNKYN
+725 YIYDIYKNKYKI
-736 VFGSQNITI
+736 FGSQNITT

-792 GDDGKPGK
+792 GEDGNPGK

-815 FLGEWNATK
+815 FLGEWNTTK

-839 EAKKKWEYTID
+839 AEKKKWEYIID
-850 GHEANGW
+850 GKEANGW
-857 NTTGLKYIDVV
+857 DTTGLMYIDVV
-868 TYEKKYYQAKENS
+868 TYEKKYYQAKANS
-881 IGENP
+881 EGRNP
-886 KTSGRYWQQADQ
+886 KTEGGYWQKADQ
-898 FGALITETMIANAID
+898 FGTLITETMIANAID

-925 YDGNAQNGYIGGM
+925 YDGNVSNGYIGGM
-938 CDSQSETFTGQVT
+938 CDSESETFTGQVT
-951 KEKDLVIWAGDSKIN
+951 KEKDLVIWAGDSKIKD
-966 EEGQKVG
+966 GQKIG
-973 VGGAANDVVGK
+973 VGGENGDVVGK

-1015 YVDLEKLPQQ
+1015 RINVIDLEKSADSSG
-1025 KNDYAKQI
+1025 NVW
-1033 YYYFDF
+1033 YYFNF
-1039 TQYGT
+1039 TKYG
-1044 NVVITDSLT
+1044 
-1053 EQYKEI
+1053 
-1059 NGENYT
+1059 
-1065 RHLYID
+1065 
-1071 FPTYLFKG
+1071 P
-1079 NVLAGDHYETQD
+1079 NVLIYDTRTANQNNESLVIDMPAYLYQQEPWSNDGHGLVINETF
-1091 TFRLRGL
+1091 TKRGL
-1098 TTDAQAKQYIR
+1098 TTTDQVEQYIR
-1109 FVNKFKSSQI
+1109 FVNQYRTTKVRI
-1119 RLRALNV
+1119 RCTNLKCGGGVFLRGGLAYDTTAMTKYDDFDVDLRISHSDLLRHSMTV
-1126 HLSSILMRGCL
+1126 ESIDKYFNMWGVNIKDEDKTDPNNNTYIFTVLPNRRYDKENNSGKIETFYDMARVTTGGFGDYQPGADTMTDY
-1137 ITNSSER
+1137 TNSNFDISFVP
-1144 INEHSEHVLYK
+1144 HSLTIQDQK
-1155 VIAKDT
+1155 I
-1161 VFRAATNGLGSEY
+1161 
-1174 DGKEKN
+1174 
-1180 TDSIN
+1180 
-1185 KYVRLNNGNEIAGQY
+1185 LNNLAA
-1200 VTLIPTESR
+1200 S
-1209 SDHYLC
+1209 SSK
-1215 VPPVSYNIIKDS
+1215 SYYFGMFWISENIIRCLKREGEIISTVGASTLPD
-1227 QNNISYDAANM
+1227 SYDK
-1238 DIFAIARSSADAD
+1238 
-1251 TGAFGSTYYDQMD
+1251 
-1264 SRYYGVFWET
+1264 
-1274 FNVSY
+1274 FNPG
-1279 LSNSEATA
+1279 L
-1287 LADSTGNKTKPNGF
+1287 
-1301 IEVVT
+1301 
-1306 LDDLGYN
+1306 
-1313 N
+1313 

>member
-30 TYEAFTN
+30 SYEAFTN
-37 GTIVKEITKELGVA
+37 GTIVKEITEELGVA

-86 QKITESSGGSDVP
+86 QKITESGGGSDVP

-157 LQDGNTYEL
+157 LQDGNTYKL
-166 TYGYDVARGC
+166 TYVYDVARGC

-273 ENDKYVKSPITLT
+273 ENDKYIKSPITLT
-286 EQGSDKG
+286 EQGRDKG

-301 EITLGGANY
+301 EITLGSANY

-327 TGEVIRI
+327 TGEVIRV

-350 VRESAVVGPGFNKYD
+350 VRESAVVGPGFNQYD
-365 ISLTDEYIAMPE
+365 ISLTDECITMPE
-377 MWFGTGK
+377 MWFGTDK
-384 DEVIKNNVKM
+384 DGAIKNNIKM

-400 DVRGISNV
+400 DVRGNGDV
-408 SNIRI
+408 TDVRI
-413 TNISCT
+413 TNIACT

-429 GQDDM
+429 DHDDM

-451 QELISDDTVNVS
+451 RELISDDVVNVS
-463 VSFQMNGK
+463 VSFQMDGK
-471 EYSGNAQQIIT
+471 EYSGNVQQIIT

-491 YDLLCSTTAL
+491 YDLLCSTTSL
-501 GIDKN
+501 GVDKN
-506 DENKTST
+506 DENETST

-533 TNTTIYGKDMTIGL
+533 TNTTIYGKGMTIGL
-547 SSGVHVQFLDTIT
+547 SSGVHIQFLDDIT

-573 LTLGNSN
+573 LALGNSN

-599 QFCLWIDGKI
+599 QFCLWIEGQI

-653 SLTRLYAGKA
+653 SLTRLYTGKA

-699 KCEMDFKD
+699 KCNTDFKD

-725 YSYNIYKNKYN
+725 YSYDIYKNKYN
-736 VFGSQNITI
+736 VFGSQNITT
-745 GPDGAVS
+745 GPDSAVS
-752 LINKGFNLSVYCL
+752 LVNKGFNISVYCM

-839 EAKKKWEYTID
+839 EAKKEWEYTID

-868 TYEKKYYQAKENS
+868 TYDKKYYQAKANS
-881 IGENP
+881 MGQNP
-886 KTSGRYWQQADQ
+886 KTSGGYWQQADQ

-925 YDGNAQNGYIGGM
+925 YDGNVSHGYIGGM
-938 CDSQSETFTGQVT
+938 CDSESETFKEPGT
-951 KEKDLVIWAGDSKIN
+951 KEDNLVLWVGDYQMIDGK
-966 EEGQKVG
+966 KTG
-973 VGGAANDVVGK
+973 VGGAAGGTVGK
-984 NATFKVYA
+984 NAAFKVYA

-1015 YVDLEKLPQQ
+1015 RINVVDLEKSTDSSG
-1025 KNDYAKQI
+1025 NVW
-1033 YYYFDF
+1033 YYFNF
-1039 TQYGT
+1039 TKYGP
-1044 NVVITDSLT
+1044 NVLIYDTRTENQNNESLVIDMPAYL
-1053 EQYKEI
+1053 YKQQPWS
-1059 NGENYT
+1059 NGESG
-1065 RHLYID
+1065 LVI
-1071 FPTYLFKG
+1071 
-1079 NVLAGDHYETQD
+1079 QD
-1091 TFRLRGL
+1091 TFSNRGL
-1098 TTDAQAKQYIR
+1098 TTTDEVSQYIR
-1109 FVNKFKSSQI
+1109 FVNQYRTTNVRI
-1119 RLRALNV
+1119 RCSNLKCGGGVFLRGGLAYDTTAMIKYDDFDVDLRIS
-1126 HLSSILMRGCL
+1126 HSDLLRHSMTIESIDKYFNMCGVNIKHKDETDPNNNTYIFTVLPNRRYDKKNNSGKIETFYDMARVTTGGFGTYQPGAD
-1137 ITNSSER
+1137 IMTDYTNSNFDISFVPHSLTMEDQTVLNDLTASSSKSYYFGMFWISE
-1144 INEHSEHVLYK
+1144 
-1155 VIAKDT
+1155 
-1161 VFRAATNGLGSEY
+1161 
-1174 DGKEKN
+1174 
-1180 TDSIN
+1180 
-1185 KYVRLNNGNEIAGQY
+1185 
-1200 VTLIPTESR
+1200 
-1209 SDHYLC
+1209 
-1215 VPPVSYNIIKDS
+1215 NIIRCLKQEGEIIS
-1227 QNNISYDAANM
+1227 TGGASTLPNSYDK
-1238 DIFAIARSSADAD
+1238 
-1251 TGAFGSTYYDQMD
+1251 
-1264 SRYYGVFWET
+1264 
-1274 FNVSY
+1274 FNPG
-1279 LSNSEATA
+1279 L
-1287 LADSTGNKTKPNGF
+1287 
-1301 IEVVT
+1301 
-1306 LDDLGYN
+1306 
-1313 N
+1313 

>member
-30 TYEAFTN
+30 SYEAFTN

-86 QKITESSGGSDVP
+86 QKITESGGGSDVP

-118 ANGECDNEVLKRA
+118 ANGECDNDVLKRA

-150 DAFQLQL
+150 DSFQLQL
-157 LQDGNTYEL
+157 LQDGNTYKL
-166 TYGYDVARGC
+166 TYVYDVTRGC

-185 GAGMHTVVDAALTIT
+185 GAGMHTVVDVALTIT

-273 ENDKYVKSPITLT
+273 ESDKYVKSPITLT

-310 TLQAVY
+310 TLQAIY

-327 TGEVIRI
+327 TGEVIRV

-350 VRESAVVGPGFNKYD
+350 VRESAVVGPGFNPYN
-365 ISLTDEYIAMPE
+365 ISLTDEYITMPE

-384 DEVIKNNVKM
+384 DEVIKNNIKM

-400 DVRGISNV
+400 DVRGNSDV
-408 SNIRI
+408 TDVRI
-413 TNISCT
+413 TNIACT

-429 GQDDM
+429 GHDDM
-434 PFTDAKNGSYKI
+434 PFADAKNGSYKI

-463 VSFQMNGK
+463 VSFQMDGK
-471 EYSGNAQQIIT
+471 EYSGNVQQIIT

-501 GIDKN
+501 GVDKN
-506 DENKTST
+506 DKNETST

-533 TNTTIYGKDMTIGL
+533 THDTTIYGKGMTIGL
-547 SSGVHVQFLDTIT
+547 SSGVHIQFLDAIT

-573 LTLGNSN
+573 LALGNSN

-599 QFCLWIDGKI
+599 QFCLWIEGQI

-699 KCEMDFKD
+699 KCATDFKD

-725 YSYNIYKNKYN
+725 YSYDIYKNKYN
-736 VFGSQNITI
+736 VFGSQNIIT
-745 GPDGAVS
+745 GPDGDVS

-765 VNGKSTLVATKTIT
+765 VNDKPTLVATKTIT

-800 DGNNGSPGLPGSQIR
+800 DGINGSPGLPGSQIR

-857 NTTGLKYIDVV
+857 NITGLMYIDVV
-868 TYEKKYYQAKENS
+868 TYEKKYYQAKANS
-881 IGENP
+881 MGENP

-925 YDGNAQNGYIGGM
+925 YDGDVRNGYIGGM
-938 CDSQSETFTGQVT
+938 CDSESETFKEPGT
-951 KEKDLVIWAGDSKIN
+951 KEDNLVLWVGDYQMIDGK
-966 EEGQKVG
+966 KTG
-973 VGGAANDVVGK
+973 VGGAAGGTVGK
-984 NATFKVYA
+984 NAAFKVYA

-1015 YVDLEKLPQQ
+1015 RINVVDLEKSTDSSG
-1025 KNDYAKQI
+1025 NVW
-1033 YYYFDF
+1033 YYFNF
-1039 TQYGT
+1039 TKYGP
-1044 NVVITDSLT
+1044 NVLIYDTRTENQNNESLVIDMPAYL
-1053 EQYKEI
+1053 YKQEPWS
-1059 NGENYT
+1059 NGESG
-1065 RHLYID
+1065 LVI
-1071 FPTYLFKG
+1071 
-1079 NVLAGDHYETQD
+1079 QD
-1091 TFRLRGL
+1091 TFSNRGL
-1098 TTDAQAKQYIR
+1098 TTIDEVSQYIR
-1109 FVNKFKSSQI
+1109 FVNQYRTTKVRI
-1119 RLRALNV
+1119 RCTNLKCGGGVFLRGGLAYDTTAMTKYDDFDVDLRISHSDLLRHSMTV
-1126 HLSSILMRGCL
+1126 ESIDKYFNMWGVNIKHEDNDPNNNTYIFTVLPNRRYDKENNSGKIETFYDMARVTTGGFGTYQPGADTMTDY
-1137 ITNSSER
+1137 TNSNFDISFVPHSLTIEDQKVLNDLTASSSKSYYFGMFWISE
-1144 INEHSEHVLYK
+1144 
-1155 VIAKDT
+1155 
-1161 VFRAATNGLGSEY
+1161 
-1174 DGKEKN
+1174 
-1180 TDSIN
+1180 
-1185 KYVRLNNGNEIAGQY
+1185 
-1200 VTLIPTESR
+1200 
-1209 SDHYLC
+1209 
-1215 VPPVSYNIIKDS
+1215 NIIRCLKQEGEIISTDGAS
-1227 QNNISYDAANM
+1227 TLPDSYDK
-1238 DIFAIARSSADAD
+1238 
-1251 TGAFGSTYYDQMD
+1251 
-1264 SRYYGVFWET
+1264 
-1274 FNVSY
+1274 FNPG
-1279 LSNSEATA
+1279 L
-1287 LADSTGNKTKPNGF
+1287 
-1301 IEVVT
+1301 
-1306 LDDLGYN
+1306 
-1313 N
+1313 

>member
-30 TYEAFTN
+30 SYEAFTN
-37 GTIVKEITKELGVA
+37 GTIVKEITKELGIA

-86 QKITESSGGSDVP
+86 QKITESGGGSDVP

-157 LQDGNTYEL
+157 LQDGNTYKL

-185 GAGMHTVVDAALTIT
+185 GAGMHSVVDAALTIT

-260 PATARVRAYYSHV
+260 PATARVRAYYSHI

-316 NDVAYN
+316 NDVAYH

-327 TGEVIRI
+327 TGEVIRV

-350 VRESAVVGPGFNKYD
+350 IRESAVVGPGFNQYD
-365 ISLTDEYIAMPE
+365 ISLTNEYITMPE
-377 MWFGTGK
+377 IWFGTGK
-384 DEVIKNNVKM
+384 DEFIKNNIKM

-400 DVRGISNV
+400 DVRGIGNV
-408 SNIRI
+408 TDVRI
-413 TNISCT
+413 TNIECT
-419 NNSSLLAIVE
+419 NDSSILAIVE

-434 PFTDAKNGSYKI
+434 PFTDAKNSSYKI

-451 QELISDDTVNVS
+451 QELISDDAVNVS
-463 VSFQMNGK
+463 VSFQMDGK
-471 EYSGNAQQIIT
+471 EYSGNVQQTIT

-506 DENKTST
+506 DKNETSA

-533 TNTTIYGKDMTIGL
+533 TNDTTVYGKGMTIGL
-547 SSGVHVQFLDTIT
+547 SSGVHVQFLDAIT

-573 LTLGNSN
+573 LALGNNN

-599 QFCLWIDGKI
+599 QFCLWIDGQI

-637 VDSLGRMLPT
+637 VDSLGRMLST
-647 QEALQI
+647 QEPLQI
-653 SLTRLYAGKA
+653 SLTRIYAGKV

-680 LDNHDYDF
+680 LNNHDYDF
-688 YFGYYSYGSEI
+688 YFGYYSYGAPI
-699 KCEMDFKD
+699 DCVTDFKD
-707 YSTTSENGT
+707 YSTNDASANGT
-716 LSISQDKLT
+716 LTISEDKLT
-725 YSYNIYKNKYN
+725 FSYNVYKNKYN
-736 VFGSQNITI
+736 IFGSQNITT
-745 GPDGAVS
+745 GSDGAVS
-752 LINKGFNLSVYCL
+752 LVNKGFNISVYCI

-839 EAKKKWEYTID
+839 EAKKEWKYTGD
-850 GHEANGW
+850 GW

-868 TYEKKYYQAKENS
+868 THEKKYYQAKENS
-881 IGENP
+881 EGKNP
-886 KTSGRYWQQADQ
+886 KTEGEFWQQADQ
-898 FGALITETMIANAID
+898 FGTLITEAMIANAID

-925 YDGNAQNGYIGGM
+925 YDGNVSHGYIGGM
-938 CDSQSETFTGQVT
+938 CDSESETFKEPGT
-951 KEKDLVIWAGDSKIN
+951 KEDNLVLWVGDYQMIDGK
-966 EEGQKVG
+966 KTG
-973 VGGAANDVVGK
+973 VGGAAGGTVGK
-984 NATFKVYA
+984 NAAFKVYA

-1006 GLATSTSEV
+1006 GLATSTSEIRINV
-1015 YVDLEKLPQQ
+1015 VDLEKSTDSSG
-1025 KNDYAKQI
+1025 NVW
-1033 YYYFDF
+1033 YYFNF
-1039 TQYGT
+1039 TKYGP
-1044 NVVITDSLT
+1044 NVLIYDTREANQNNESLVIDMPAYL
-1053 EQYKEI
+1053 YKQQPWS
-1059 NGENYT
+1059 NGESG
-1065 RHLYID
+1065 LVI
-1071 FPTYLFKG
+1071 
-1079 NVLAGDHYETQD
+1079 QD
-1091 TFRLRGL
+1091 TFSNRGL
-1098 TTDAQAKQYIR
+1098 TTIDEVSQYIR
-1109 FVNKFKSSQI
+1109 FVNQYRTTNVRIRCVNLKCGGGVFLRGSLAYDTTAMTKYDDFNVDLRISYSDLLRHSMTVESIDKYFNMWGVNIKDEDKTDSNNNTYIFTVLPNRRYDKENKSGKIETFYDMVRVTTGGFGDYQPG
-1119 RLRALNV
+1119 ADATTDY
-1126 HLSSILMRGCL
+1126 
-1137 ITNSSER
+1137 TNSNFDISFVPHSLTIEDQKVLNDLTASSSNSYYFGMFWISE
-1144 INEHSEHVLYK
+1144 
-1155 VIAKDT
+1155 
-1161 VFRAATNGLGSEY
+1161 
-1174 DGKEKN
+1174 
-1180 TDSIN
+1180 
-1185 KYVRLNNGNEIAGQY
+1185 
-1200 VTLIPTESR
+1200 
-1209 SDHYLC
+1209 
-1215 VPPVSYNIIKDS
+1215 NIIRCLKQEGEIISTVGNSTLPD
-1227 QNNISYDAANM
+1227 SYDK
-1238 DIFAIARSSADAD
+1238 
-1251 TGAFGSTYYDQMD
+1251 
-1264 SRYYGVFWET
+1264 
-1274 FNVSY
+1274 FNPG
-1279 LSNSEATA
+1279 L
-1287 LADSTGNKTKPNGF
+1287 
-1301 IEVVT
+1301 
-1306 LDDLGYN
+1306 
-1313 N
+1313 

>member
-1 MESKQFDYGF
+1 MESRQFDYGF

-30 TYEAFTN
+30 SYEAFTN
-37 GTIVKEITKELGVA
+37 GTIIKEITEELGVA

-86 QKITESSGGSDVP
+86 QKITESGGGSDVP

-157 LQDGNTYEL
+157 LQDGNTYKL
-166 TYGYDVARGC
+166 TYSYDVARGC
-176 YIAFLEFNE
+176 YIAFLEFNA
-185 GAGMHTVVDAALTIT
+185 GAGMHTIVDAALTIT

-214 QSSKSSLAYMIQISP
+214 SSSKSSLAYMIQISP

-273 ENDKYVKSPITLT
+273 ESDKYVKSPITLT

-310 TLQAVY
+310 TLQTVY

-327 TGEVIRI
+327 TGEVIRV

-350 VRESAVVGPGFNKYD
+350 VRESAVVGPGFNQYD
-365 ISLTDEYIAMPE
+365 ISLTDEYITMPE

-384 DEVIKNNVKM
+384 DEGVKNNIKI
-394 RTATYP
+394 RTETKP
-400 DVRGISNV
+400 KVEGKGDVTDV
-408 SNIRI
+408 RI
-413 TNISCT
+413 TNIACT
-419 NNSSLLAIVE
+419 NDSGLLAIVE
-429 GQDDM
+429 GHDDM
-434 PFTDAKNGSYKI
+434 PFADAKNGSYKI

-451 QELISDDTVNVS
+451 QELISDDAVNVS
-463 VSFQMNGK
+463 VSFQMDGK
-471 EYSGNAQQIIT
+471 EYSGNVQQIIT
-482 SVKSVNGET
+482 SVKSVSGET

-501 GIDKN
+501 GVDKN
-506 DENKTST
+506 DENETST

-525 GKIEQVAF
+525 GKIEQIAF
-533 TNTTIYGKDMTIGL
+533 TNDTTVYGKGMTIGL
-547 SSGVHVQFLDTIT
+547 SSGVHVQFLDAIT

-573 LTLGNSN
+573 LALGNSN

-599 QFCLWIDGKI
+599 QFCLWIDGQI

-647 QEALQI
+647 QEPLQI

-663 TQLKGASP
+663 TKLKGASP
-671 NRTLTGYAN
+671 NKTLTGYAN

-688 YFGYYSYGSEI
+688 YFGYYSYGSPI
-699 KCEMDFKD
+699 ACGTDFKD
-707 YSTTSENGT
+707 YSTNDASANGT
-716 LSISQDKLT
+716 LTISKDKLT
-725 YSYNIYKNKYN
+725 FTYDVYKNKYK
-736 VFGSQNITI
+736 VFGSQNITT

-785 KGDKGDK
+785 KGDKGDN
-792 GDDGKPGK
+792 GEDGNPGK

-839 EAKKKWEYTID
+839 AEKKKWEYTID
-850 GHEANGW
+850 GKEANGW
-857 NTTGLKYIDVV
+857 DTTGLMYIDVV
-868 TYEKKYYQAKENS
+868 TYEKKYYQAKANS
-881 IGENP
+881 EGRNP
-886 KTSGRYWQQADQ
+886 KTEGGYWQKADQ
-898 FGALITETMIANAID
+898 FGTLITETMIANAID

-925 YDGNAQNGYIGGM
+925 YDGNVSNGYIGGM
-938 CDSQSETFTGQVT
+938 CDSESETFKEPGT
-951 KEKDLVIWAGDSKIN
+951 KEDNLVLWVGDYQMIDGK
-966 EEGQKVG
+966 KTG
-973 VGGAANDVVGK
+973 VGGAAGGTVGK
-984 NATFKVYA
+984 NAAFKVYA

-1015 YVDLEKLPQQ
+1015 RINVVDLEKSTDSSG
-1025 KNDYAKQI
+1025 NVW
-1033 YYYFDF
+1033 YYFNF
-1039 TQYGT
+1039 TKYG
-1044 NVVITDSLT
+1044 
-1053 EQYKEI
+1053 
-1059 NGENYT
+1059 
-1065 RHLYID
+1065 
-1071 FPTYLFKG
+1071 P
-1079 NVLAGDHYETQD
+1079 NVLIYDTRTANQNNESLVIDMPAYLYQQEPWSNDGHGLVINETF
-1091 TFRLRGL
+1091 TKRGL
-1098 TTDAQAKQYIR
+1098 TTTDQVEQYIR
-1109 FVNKFKSSQI
+1109 FVNQYRTTKVRI
-1119 RLRALNV
+1119 RCTNLKCGGGVFLRGGLAYDTTAMTKYDDFDVDLRISHSDLLRHSMTV
-1126 HLSSILMRGCL
+1126 ESIDKYFNMWGVNIKDEDKTDPNNNTYIFTVLPNRRYDKENNSGKIETFYDMARVTTGGFGTYQPGADTMTDY
-1137 ITNSSER
+1137 TNSNFDISFVPHSLTIEDQKVLNDLTASSSKSYYFGMFWISE
-1144 INEHSEHVLYK
+1144 
-1155 VIAKDT
+1155 
-1161 VFRAATNGLGSEY
+1161 
-1174 DGKEKN
+1174 
-1180 TDSIN
+1180 
-1185 KYVRLNNGNEIAGQY
+1185 
-1200 VTLIPTESR
+1200 
-1209 SDHYLC
+1209 
-1215 VPPVSYNIIKDS
+1215 NIIRCLKREGEIISTVGASTLPD
-1227 QNNISYDAANM
+1227 SYDK
-1238 DIFAIARSSADAD
+1238 
-1251 TGAFGSTYYDQMD
+1251 
-1264 SRYYGVFWET
+1264 
-1274 FNVSY
+1274 FNPG
-1279 LSNSEATA
+1279 L
-1287 LADSTGNKTKPNGF
+1287 
-1301 IEVVT
+1301 
-1306 LDDLGYN
+1306 
-1313 N
+1313 

>member
-30 TYEAFTN
+30 SYEAFTN

-86 QKITESSGGSDVP
+86 QKITESGGGSDVP

-118 ANGECDNEVLKRA
+118 ANGECDNDVLKRA

-157 LQDGNTYEL
+157 LQDGNTYKL
-166 TYGYDVARGC
+166 TYVYDVARGC

-185 GAGMHTVVDAALTIT
+185 GTGMHTVVDAALTIT

-235 SSGVIPELFIDVD
+235 SSGVIPELFIDID
-248 AIDPYNDEKHDI
+248 AIDPYNDEKYDI

-286 EQGSDKG
+286 EQGSNKG

-327 TGEVIRI
+327 TGEVIRV

-350 VRESAVVGPGFNKYD
+350 VRESAVVGPGFNQYN
-365 ISLTDEYIAMPE
+365 ISLTDEYITMPE

-384 DEVIKNNVKM
+384 DEVIKNYIKM

-400 DVRGISNV
+400 DVRGKGDV
-408 SNIRI
+408 TDVRI
-413 TNISCT
+413 TNIACT

-429 GQDDM
+429 DHDDM

-451 QELISDDTVNVS
+451 QELISDDVVNVS
-463 VSFQMNGK
+463 VSFQMGGK
-471 EYSGNAQQIIT
+471 EYSGNVQQIIT

-506 DENKTST
+506 DENETST

-533 TNTTIYGKDMTIGL
+533 TNDTTVYGKGMTIGL
-547 SSGVHVQFLDTIT
+547 SSGVHVQFLDAIT

-573 LTLGNSN
+573 LALGSSN

-599 QFCLWIDGKI
+599 QFCLWIDGQI

-688 YFGYYSYGSEI
+688 YFGYYPYGSEI
-699 KCEMDFKD
+699 KCDTDFKD

-725 YSYNIYKNKYN
+725 YSYDIYKNKYN
-736 VFGSQNITI
+736 VFGSQNITT
-745 GPDGAVS
+745 GSDGAIS
-752 LINKGFNLSVYCL
+752 LVNKGFNISVYCM

-800 DGNNGSPGLPGSQIR
+800 DGNNGSPGLSGSQIR

-839 EAKKKWEYTID
+839 EAKKEWKYTID

-868 TYEKKYYQAKENS
+868 TYEKKYYQAKANS
-881 IGENP
+881 IGQNP
-886 KTSGRYWQQADQ
+886 KTSGGYWQQADQ

-925 YDGNAQNGYIGGM
+925 YDGNVSHGYIGGM
-938 CDSQSETFTGQVT
+938 CDSESETFKEPGT
-951 KEKDLVIWAGDSKIN
+951 KEDNLVLWVGDYQIIDGK
-966 EEGQKVG
+966 KTG
-973 VGGAANDVVGK
+973 VGGAAGGTVGK
-984 NATFKVYA
+984 NAAFKVYA

-1015 YVDLEKLPQQ
+1015 RINVVDLEK
-1025 KNDYAKQI
+1025 NTDSSGNVW
-1033 YYYFDF
+1033 YYFNF
-1039 TQYGT
+1039 TKYGP
-1044 NVVITDSLT
+1044 NVLIYDTRTENQNNESLVIDMPAYL
-1053 EQYKEI
+1053 YKQEPWS
-1059 NGENYT
+1059 NGESG
-1065 RHLYID
+1065 LVI
-1071 FPTYLFKG
+1071 
-1079 NVLAGDHYETQD
+1079 QD
-1091 TFRLRGL
+1091 TFSSRGL
-1098 TTDAQAKQYIR
+1098 TTTDEVRQYIR
-1109 FVNKFKSSQI
+1109 FVNQYRTTNVRIRCTNLKCGGGAFLRGGLAYDTTAMTKYDDFDVDLRISHSDLLRHSMAIESIDKYFSMWGVNIKHKDETDPNNNIYIFTVLPNRRYDKENNSGKIETFYDMARVTTGGAGTYQPGADTTTDYTNSNFDISFVPHSLTMEDQKVLNDLTASSFKSYYFGMFWI
-1119 RLRALNV
+1119 
-1126 HLSSILMRGCL
+1126 
-1137 ITNSSER
+1137 SE
-1144 INEHSEHVLYK
+1144 
-1155 VIAKDT
+1155 
-1161 VFRAATNGLGSEY
+1161 
-1174 DGKEKN
+1174 
-1180 TDSIN
+1180 
-1185 KYVRLNNGNEIAGQY
+1185 
-1200 VTLIPTESR
+1200 
-1209 SDHYLC
+1209 
-1215 VPPVSYNIIKDS
+1215 NIIRCLKQEGEIIS
-1227 QNNISYDAANM
+1227 TGGASTLPNSYDK
-1238 DIFAIARSSADAD
+1238 
-1251 TGAFGSTYYDQMD
+1251 
-1264 SRYYGVFWET
+1264 
-1274 FNVSY
+1274 FNPG
-1279 LSNSEATA
+1279 L
-1287 LADSTGNKTKPNGF
+1287 
-1301 IEVVT
+1301 
-1306 LDDLGYN
+1306 
-1313 N
+1313 

>member
-1 MESKQFDYGF
+1 MESRQFDYGF

-30 TYEAFTN
+30 SYEAFTN

-86 QKITESSGGSDVP
+86 QKITESGGGSDVH

-157 LQDGNTYEL
+157 LQDGNTYKL
-166 TYGYDVARGC
+166 TYVYDVARGC

-185 GAGMHTVVDAALTIT
+185 GVGMHTVVDAALTIT

-273 ENDKYVKSPITLT
+273 ESDKYVKSPITLT

-327 TGEVIRI
+327 TGEVIRV

-350 VRESAVVGPGFNKYD
+350 VRESAVVGPGFNQYD
-365 ISLTDEYIAMPE
+365 ISITDEYITMPE

-384 DEVIKNNVKM
+384 DEAIKNNIKM

-400 DVRGISNV
+400 DVRGKGDV
-408 SNIRI
+408 TDVRI
-413 TNISCT
+413 TNIACT

-429 GQDDM
+429 DHDDM
-434 PFTDAKNGSYKI
+434 PFADAKNGSYKI

-451 QELISDDTVNVS
+451 QELISDDTVDVS
-463 VSFQMNGK
+463 VSFQMDGK
-471 EYSGNAQQIIT
+471 EYSGNVQQIIT

-501 GIDKN
+501 GVDKN
-506 DENKTST
+506 DENEAST

-533 TNTTIYGKDMTIGL
+533 TNDTTVYGKGMTIGL
-547 SSGVHVQFLDTIT
+547 SSGVHIQFLDAIT

-573 LTLGNSN
+573 LALGNSN

-599 QFCLWIDGKI
+599 QFCLWIEGQI

-699 KCEMDFKD
+699 KCDTDFKD
-707 YSTTSENGT
+707 YSITSENGT

-725 YSYNIYKNKYN
+725 YSYDIYKNKYN
-736 VFGSQNITI
+736 VFGSQNITT
-745 GPDGAVS
+745 GSDGAVS
-752 LINKGFNLSVYCL
+752 LVNKGFNISVYCM

-839 EAKKKWEYTID
+839 EAKKEWEYTID

-868 TYEKKYYQAKENS
+868 AYEKKYYQAKANS
-881 IGENP
+881 MGENP
-886 KTSGRYWQQADQ
+886 KTSGGYWQQADQ

-925 YDGNAQNGYIGGM
+925 YDGNVRNGYIGGM
-938 CDSQSETFTGQVT
+938 CDSESETFKEPGT
-951 KEKDLVIWAGDSKIN
+951 KEDNLVLWVGDYQMIDGK
-966 EEGQKVG
+966 KTG
-973 VGGAANDVVGK
+973 VGGAAGGTVGK
-984 NATFKVYA
+984 NAAFKVYA

-1006 GLATSTSEV
+1006 GLATSTSET
-1015 YVDLEKLPQQ
+1015 YVDFSQLPQQ
-1025 KNDYAKQI
+1025 YDGSI
-1033 YYYFDF
+1033 RSLYFDF
-1039 TQYGT
+1039 GNYGSNIVLT
-1044 NVVITDSLT
+1044 NKTGIEDVQLLIDLPAYAFTGNNTIT
-1053 EQYKEI
+1053 EI
-1059 NGENYT
+1059 NA
-1065 RHLYID
+1065 
-1071 FPTYLFKG
+1071 FK
-1079 NVLAGDHYETQD
+1079 
-1091 TFRLRGL
+1091 LRGL
-1098 TTDAQAKQYIR
+1098 STEDDIKKYIKY
-1109 FVNKFKSSQI
+1109 VDKFKSTEI
-1119 RLRALNV
+1119 RVRGIGLG
-1126 HLSSILMRGCL
+1126 SMYEIKMRGCL
-1137 ITNSSER
+1137 SIGLNMSGSQTYGYEPFKLPQISYDDMIKSSLQEG
-1144 INEHSEHVLYK
+1144 I
-1155 VIAKDT
+1155 
-1161 VFRAATNGLGSEY
+1161 GSS
-1174 DGKEKN
+1174 DSILTTIKMN
-1180 TDSIN
+1180 SIN
-1185 KYVRLNNGNEIAGQY
+1185 KYVELSTYGDTTNNQ
-1200 VTLIPTESR
+1200 VV
-1209 SDHYLC
+1209 C
-1215 VPPVSYNIIKDS
+1215 VPTQRLDMDHFSLNYLATNHGTSEQSSISFDFRARAHVFDS
-1227 QNNISYDAANM
+1227 HDQKLLIDSKTNDS
-1238 DIFAIARSSADAD
+1238 
-1251 TGAFGSTYYDQMD
+1251 FGTYQEVMYH
-1264 SRYYGVFWET
+1264 GVFWET
-1274 FNVSY
+1274 FDVSEMSTY
-1279 LSNSEATA
+1279 EMLSK
-1287 LADSTGNKTKPNGF
+1287 DSVAQNTIPENGKF
-1301 IEVVT
+1301 
-1306 LDDLGYN
+1306 DLI
-1313 N
+1313 

>member
-30 TYEAFTN
+30 SYEAFTN
-37 GTIVKEITKELGVA
+37 GTIIKEITKELGVA

-86 QKITESSGGSDVP
+86 QKIAESGGGSDVP

-118 ANGECDNEVLKRA
+118 ANGECDNDVLKLA

-157 LQDGNTYEL
+157 LQDGNAYKL

-260 PATARVRAYYSHV
+260 PATASVRAYYSHV

-327 TGEVIRI
+327 TGEVIRV

-350 VRESAVVGPGFNKYD
+350 VRESAVVGPGFNQYD
-365 ISLTDEYIAMPE
+365 ISLTNEYITMPE

-384 DEVIKNNVKM
+384 DEVIKNHIKM

-400 DVRGISNV
+400 DVRGIGNV
-408 SNIRI
+408 TDVRI
-413 TNISCT
+413 TNIACT

-429 GQDDM
+429 DHDDM
-434 PFTDAKNGSYKI
+434 PFADAKNGSYKI

-451 QELISDDTVNVS
+451 QELISDDTVNIS
-463 VSFQMNGK
+463 VSFQMDGK
-471 EYSGNAQQIIT
+471 EYSGNVQQIIT

-501 GIDKN
+501 GVDKN
-506 DENKTST
+506 DENETST

-533 TNTTIYGKDMTIGL
+533 TNDTTVYGKGMTIGL
-547 SSGVHVQFLDTIT
+547 SSGVHVQFLDAIT

-573 LTLGNSN
+573 LALGNSN

-599 QFCLWIDGKI
+599 QFCLWIDGQI

-647 QEALQI
+647 QEPLQI
-653 SLTRLYAGKA
+653 SLTRIYAGKA
-663 TQLKGASP
+663 TKLKGASP

-699 KCEMDFKD
+699 KCDTDFKD

-716 LSISQDKLT
+716 ISISQDKLT
-725 YSYNIYKNKYN
+725 YSYDIYKNKYK
-736 VFGSQNITI
+736 VFGSQNITT
-745 GPDGAVS
+745 GSDGTVS
-752 LINKGFNLSVYCL
+752 LVNKGFNISVYCM
-765 VNGKSTLVATKTIT
+765 VNGKSTLVATKTIM

-785 KGDKGDK
+785 NGDKGDP
-792 GDDGKPGK
+792 GDPGKPGK
-800 DGNNGSPGLPGSQIR
+800 DGINGSPGLPGSQIR

-839 EAKKKWEYTID
+839 EAKKEWEYTID

-868 TYEKKYYQAKENS
+868 TYEKKYYQAVENS
-881 IGENP
+881 IGQNP

-925 YDGNAQNGYIGGM
+925 YDGNVSHGYIGGM
-938 CDSQSETFTGQVT
+938 CDSESETFKEPGT
-951 KEKDLVIWAGDSKIN
+951 KEDNLVLWVGDYQMIDGK
-966 EEGQKVG
+966 KTG
-973 VGGAANDVVGK
+973 VGGAAGGTVGK
-984 NATFKVYA
+984 NAAFKVYA

-1015 YVDLEKLPQQ
+1015 RINVVDLEKSTDSSG
-1025 KNDYAKQI
+1025 NVW
-1033 YYYFDF
+1033 YYFNF
-1039 TQYGT
+1039 TKYGP
-1044 NVVITDSLT
+1044 NVLIYDTRTENQNNESLVIDMPAYL
-1053 EQYKEI
+1053 YKQQPWS
-1059 NGENYT
+1059 NGESG
-1065 RHLYID
+1065 LVI
-1071 FPTYLFKG
+1071 
-1079 NVLAGDHYETQD
+1079 QD
-1091 TFRLRGL
+1091 TFSSRGL
-1098 TTDAQAKQYIR
+1098 TTTDEVSQYIR
-1109 FVNKFKSSQI
+1109 FVNQYRTTNVRI
-1119 RLRALNV
+1119 RCSNLKCSGGVFLRGGLAYDTTAMTKYDDFNV
-1126 HLSSILMRGCL
+1126 DLRISHSDLLRHSMTIESIDKYFNMWGVNIKHKDETDPNNNTYIFTVLPNRRYDKENNSGKIETFYDMTRVTTGGFGTYQPGADTMTDY
-1137 ITNSSER
+1137 TNSNFDISFVPHSLTMEDQKVLNDLTASSSKSYYFGMFWISE
-1144 INEHSEHVLYK
+1144 
-1155 VIAKDT
+1155 
-1161 VFRAATNGLGSEY
+1161 
-1174 DGKEKN
+1174 
-1180 TDSIN
+1180 
-1185 KYVRLNNGNEIAGQY
+1185 
-1200 VTLIPTESR
+1200 
-1209 SDHYLC
+1209 
-1215 VPPVSYNIIKDS
+1215 NIIRCLKQEGEIISTGGASTLPD
-1227 QNNISYDAANM
+1227 SYDK
-1238 DIFAIARSSADAD
+1238 
-1251 TGAFGSTYYDQMD
+1251 
-1264 SRYYGVFWET
+1264 
-1274 FNVSY
+1274 FNPG
-1279 LSNSEATA
+1279 L
-1287 LADSTGNKTKPNGF
+1287 
-1301 IEVVT
+1301 
-1306 LDDLGYN
+1306 
-1313 N
+1313 

>member
-30 TYEAFTN
+30 SYEAFTN

-86 QKITESSGGSDVP
+86 QKITESGGGSDVP

-118 ANGECDNEVLKRA
+118 ANGECDNDVLKRA

-157 LQDGNTYEL
+157 LQDGNTYKL

-260 PATARVRAYYSHV
+260 PATARVRAYYSHI
-273 ENDKYVKSPITLT
+273 ENNKYVKSPITLT

-327 TGEVIRI
+327 TGEVIRV

-350 VRESAVVGPGFNKYD
+350 VRESAVVGPGFNQYD
-365 ISLTDEYIAMPE
+365 ISLTNEYITMPE
-377 MWFGTGK
+377 IWFGTGK
-384 DEVIKNNVKM
+384 DEFIKNNIKM

-400 DVRGISNV
+400 DVRGIGNV
-408 SNIRI
+408 TDVRI
-413 TNISCT
+413 TNIECT
-419 NNSSLLAIVE
+419 NDSSLLAIVE

-434 PFTDAKNGSYKI
+434 PFTDAKNSSYKI

-451 QELISDDTVNVS
+451 QELISDDAVNVS
-463 VSFQMNGK
+463 VSFQMDGK
-471 EYSGNAQQIIT
+471 EYSGNVQQTIT

-506 DENKTST
+506 DKNETSA

-533 TNTTIYGKDMTIGL
+533 TNDTTVYGKGMTIGL
-547 SSGVHVQFLDTIT
+547 SSGVHVQFLDAIT

-573 LTLGNSN
+573 LALGNNN

-599 QFCLWIDGKI
+599 QFCLWIDGQI

-637 VDSLGRMLPT
+637 VDSLGRMLST
-647 QEALQI
+647 QEPLQI
-653 SLTRLYAGKA
+653 SLTRIYAGKV

-680 LDNHDYDF
+680 LNNHDYDF
-688 YFGYYSYGSEI
+688 YFGYYSYGAPI
-699 KCEMDFKD
+699 DCVTDFKD
-707 YSTTSENGT
+707 YSTNDASANGT
-716 LSISQDKLT
+716 LTISEDKLT
-725 YSYNIYKNKYN
+725 FSYNVYKNKYN
-736 VFGSQNITI
+736 IFGSQNITT
-745 GPDGAVS
+745 GSDGAVS
-752 LINKGFNLSVYCL
+752 LVNKGFNISVYCI

-839 EAKKKWEYTID
+839 EAKKEWKYTGD
-850 GHEANGW
+850 GW

-868 TYEKKYYQAKENS
+868 THEKKYYQAKENS
-881 IGENP
+881 EGKNP
-886 KTSGRYWQQADQ
+886 KTEGEFWQQADQ
-898 FGALITETMIANAID
+898 FGTLITEAMIANAID

-925 YDGNAQNGYIGGM
+925 YDGNVSHGYIGGM
-938 CDSQSETFTGQVT
+938 CDSESETFKEPGT
-951 KEKDLVIWAGDSKIN
+951 KEDNLVLWVGDYQMIDGK
-966 EEGQKVG
+966 KTG
-973 VGGAANDVVGK
+973 VGGAAGGTVGK
-984 NATFKVYA
+984 NAAFKVYA

-1006 GLATSTSEV
+1006 GLATSTSEIRINV
-1015 YVDLEKLPQQ
+1015 VDLEKSTDSSG
-1025 KNDYAKQI
+1025 NVW
-1033 YYYFDF
+1033 YYFNF
-1039 TQYGT
+1039 TKYGP
-1044 NVVITDSLT
+1044 NVLIYDTREANQNNESLVIDMPAYL
-1053 EQYKEI
+1053 YKQQPWS
-1059 NGENYT
+1059 NGESG
-1065 RHLYID
+1065 LVI
-1071 FPTYLFKG
+1071 
-1079 NVLAGDHYETQD
+1079 QD
-1091 TFRLRGL
+1091 TFSNRGL
-1098 TTDAQAKQYIR
+1098 TTIDEVSQYIR
-1109 FVNKFKSSQI
+1109 FVNQYRTTNVRIRCVNLKCGGGVFLRGSLAYDTTAMTKYDDFNVDLRISYSDLLRHSMTVESIDKYFNMWGVNIKDEDKTDSNNNTYIFTVLPNRRYDKENKSGKIETFYDMVRVTTGGFGDYQPG
-1119 RLRALNV
+1119 ADATTDY
-1126 HLSSILMRGCL
+1126 
-1137 ITNSSER
+1137 TNSNFDISFVPHSLTIEDQKVLNDLTASSSNSYYFGMFWISE
-1144 INEHSEHVLYK
+1144 
-1155 VIAKDT
+1155 
-1161 VFRAATNGLGSEY
+1161 
-1174 DGKEKN
+1174 
-1180 TDSIN
+1180 
-1185 KYVRLNNGNEIAGQY
+1185 
-1200 VTLIPTESR
+1200 
-1209 SDHYLC
+1209 
-1215 VPPVSYNIIKDS
+1215 NIIRCLKQEGEIISTVGNSTLPD
-1227 QNNISYDAANM
+1227 SYDK
-1238 DIFAIARSSADAD
+1238 
-1251 TGAFGSTYYDQMD
+1251 
-1264 SRYYGVFWET
+1264 
-1274 FNVSY
+1274 FNPG
-1279 LSNSEATA
+1279 L
-1287 LADSTGNKTKPNGF
+1287 
-1301 IEVVT
+1301 
-1306 LDDLGYN
+1306 
-1313 N
+1313 

>member
-1 MESKQFDYGF
+1 

-30 TYEAFTN
+30 SYEAFTN

-81 SMGWT
+81 SMGWA
-86 QKITESSGGSDVP
+86 QKITESGGGSDVP

-157 LQDGNTYEL
+157 LQDGNTYKL

-176 YIAFLEFNE
+176 YIAFLEFNA

-260 PATARVRAYYSHV
+260 PATARVRAYYSHI
-273 ENDKYVKSPITLT
+273 ENDKYTKSPITLT

-327 TGEVIRI
+327 TGEVIRV

-350 VRESAVVGPGFNKYD
+350 VRESAVVGPGFNQYD
-365 ISLTDEYIAMPE
+365 ISLTDEYITMPE

-384 DEVIKNNVKM
+384 DEVIKNNIKM

-400 DVRGISNV
+400 DVRGKG
-408 SNIRI
+408 NITDVRI
-413 TNISCT
+413 TNIACT
-419 NNSSLLAIVE
+419 NDSSLLAIVE
-429 GQDDM
+429 DHDDM
-434 PFTDAKNGSYKI
+434 PFSDAKNGSYKI

-451 QELISDDTVNVS
+451 QELISDDVVNVS
-463 VSFQMNGK
+463 VSFQMDSK
-471 EYSGNAQQIIT
+471 EYSGNVQQTIT

-506 DENKTST
+506 DENETST

-533 TNTTIYGKDMTIGL
+533 TNDTTVYGKGMTIGL
-547 SSGVHVQFLDTIT
+547 SSGVHVQFLDVIT

-573 LTLGNSN
+573 FTLGNSN

-594 TNYSL
+594 ANYNL
-599 QFCLWIDGKI
+599 QFCLWIDGQI

-626 YVLNLNYDSFP
+626 YVLNLNYDSFS

-647 QEALQI
+647 QKPLQV
-653 SLTRLYAGKA
+653 SLTRLYAGKV
-663 TQLKGASP
+663 TKLKGASP
-671 NRTLTGYAN
+671 NKKLTGYAN

-688 YFGYYSYGSEI
+688 YFGYYSYGAPI
-699 KCEMDFKD
+699 DCVTDFKD
-707 YSTTSENGT
+707 YSTNDASANGT
-716 LSISQDKLT
+716 LTISEDKLT
-725 YSYNIYKNKYN
+725 FSYNVYKNKYN
-736 VFGSQNITI
+736 IFGSQNITT

-752 LINKGFNLSVYCL
+752 LINKGFNLSVYCM

-785 KGDKGDK
+785 KGDKGDP
-792 GDDGKPGK
+792 GNPGKPGK
-800 DGNNGSPGLPGSQIR
+800 DGINGSPGLPGSQIR

-839 EAKKKWEYTID
+839 EAKKEWEYTGD
-850 GHEANGW
+850 GW

-881 IGENP
+881 EGKNP
-886 KTSGRYWQQADQ
+886 KTEGEFWQQADQ
-898 FGALITETMIANAID
+898 FGTLITEAMIANAID

-925 YDGNAQNGYIGGM
+925 YDGNVQNGYIGGM
-938 CDSQSETFTGQVT
+938 CDSESETFKEPGT
-951 KEKDLVIWAGDSKIN
+951 KEDNLVLWVGDYQMIDGK
-966 EEGQKVG
+966 KTG
-973 VGGAANDVVGK
+973 VGGAAGGTVGK
-984 NATFKVYA
+984 NAAFKVYA
-992 DGRVVCSGVDSKIN
+992 DGRVVCSGVESKIN

-1015 YVDLEKLPQQ
+1015 RINVVDLEKST
-1025 KNDYAKQI
+1025 DSSGYVW
-1033 YYYFDF
+1033 YYFNF
-1039 TQYGT
+1039 TKYGP
-1044 NVVITDSLT
+1044 NVLIYDTREENQSDESLVIDMPAYL
-1053 EQYKEI
+1053 YKQQPWS
-1059 NGENYT
+1059 NGESG
-1065 RHLYID
+1065 LVI
-1071 FPTYLFKG
+1071 
-1079 NVLAGDHYETQD
+1079 QD
-1091 TFRLRGL
+1091 TFSSRGL
-1098 TTDAQAKQYIR
+1098 TTTDEVSQYIR
-1109 FVNKFKSSQI
+1109 FVNQYRTTNVRIRCVNLKCGGGVFLRGSLAYDTTAMIKYDDFNVDLRISYSDLLRHSMIIKSIDRYFNMQGVNIKYEDRTDPNNNTYIFTVLPNSKYDKEN
-1119 RLRALNV
+1119 RLGKIETFYDMVRVTTGGFGDYQPGADATTDY
-1126 HLSSILMRGCL
+1126 
-1137 ITNSSER
+1137 TNSNFDISFVPHSLT
-1144 INEHSEHVLYK
+1144 INDQK
-1155 VIAKDT
+1155 I
-1161 VFRAATNGLGSEY
+1161 
-1174 DGKEKN
+1174 
-1180 TDSIN
+1180 
-1185 KYVRLNNGNEIAGQY
+1185 LNDLTA
-1200 VTLIPTESR
+1200 S
-1209 SDHYLC
+1209 
-1215 VPPVSYNIIKDS
+1215 SYNSYYFGMFWISENIIRCLKQEGEIISTVGNSTLPD
-1227 QNNISYDAANM
+1227 SYDK
-1238 DIFAIARSSADAD
+1238 
-1251 TGAFGSTYYDQMD
+1251 
-1264 SRYYGVFWET
+1264 
-1274 FNVSY
+1274 FNPGLY
-1279 LSNSEATA
+1279 
-1287 LADSTGNKTKPNGF
+1287 
-1301 IEVVT
+1301 
-1306 LDDLGYN
+1306 
-1313 N
+1313 

>member
-1 MESKQFDYGF
+1 MESRQFDYGF

-30 TYEAFTN
+30 SYEAFTN
-37 GTIVKEITKELGVA
+37 GTIIKEITKELGIA

-86 QKITESSGGSDVP
+86 QKITESGGGSDVP

-214 QSSKSSLAYMIQISP
+214 QSSKSSLAYMIQVSP

-235 SSGVIPELFIDVD
+235 SSGVIPELLIDVD
-248 AIDPYNDEKHDI
+248 AIDPYNDEKHNM

-286 EQGSDKG
+286 EQGSNKG

-327 TGEVIRI
+327 TGEVIRV

-350 VRESAVVGPGFNKYD
+350 VRESAVVGPGFNQYD
-365 ISLTDEYIAMPE
+365 ISLTDEYITMPE

-384 DEVIKNNVKM
+384 DEVIKNNIKM

-400 DVRGISNV
+400 DVRGKGNV
-408 SNIRI
+408 TDVRI
-413 TNISCT
+413 TNIACT
-419 NNSSLLAIVE
+419 NSPSLLAIVE
-429 GQDDM
+429 DHDDM

-451 QELISDDTVNVS
+451 QELISDDAVNVS
-463 VSFQMNGK
+463 VSFQMDGK
-471 EYSGNAQQIIT
+471 EYSGNVQQIIT

-501 GIDKN
+501 GVDKN
-506 DENKTST
+506 DENETSA

-533 TNTTIYGKDMTIGL
+533 TNDTTVYGKGMTIGL
-547 SSGVHVQFLDTIT
+547 SSGVHIQFLDAIT

-573 LTLGNSN
+573 LALGNSN

-599 QFCLWIDGKI
+599 QFCLWIEGQI

-647 QEALQI
+647 QEPLQV

-663 TQLKGASP
+663 TKLKGASP

-699 KCEMDFKD
+699 KCDTDFKD

-716 LSISQDKLT
+716 LSISENKLT
-725 YSYNIYKNKYN
+725 YSYDIYKNKYN
-736 VFGSQNITI
+736 VFGNQNITT

-868 TYEKKYYQAKENS
+868 TYEKKYYQAKANS
-881 IGENP
+881 MGENP
-886 KTSGRYWQQADQ
+886 KTSGGYWQQADQ

-925 YDGNAQNGYIGGM
+925 YDGDVRNGYIGGM

-951 KEKDLVIWAGDSKIN
+951 KEENLVIWAGDSKIN

-992 DGRVVCSGVDSKIN
+992 DGRVICSGVDSKIN
-1006 GLATSTSEV
+1006 GLATSTSET
-1015 YVDLEKLPQQ
+1015 YVDFSQLPQQ
-1025 KNDYAKQI
+1025 YDGSI
-1033 YYYFDF
+1033 RSLYFDF
-1039 TQYGT
+1039 GNYGSNIVLT
-1044 NVVITDSLT
+1044 NKTGIEDVQLLIDLPAYAFTGNNTIT
-1053 EQYKEI
+1053 EI
-1059 NGENYT
+1059 NA
-1065 RHLYID
+1065 
-1071 FPTYLFKG
+1071 FK
-1079 NVLAGDHYETQD
+1079 
-1091 TFRLRGL
+1091 LRGL
-1098 TTDAQAKQYIR
+1098 STEDDIKKYIKY
-1109 FVNKFKSSQI
+1109 VDKFKSTEI
-1119 RLRALNV
+1119 RVRGIGLG
-1126 HLSSILMRGCL
+1126 SMYEIKMRGCL
-1137 ITNSSER
+1137 SIGLNMSGSQTYGYAPFKLPQISYDDMIKSSLQEG
-1144 INEHSEHVLYK
+1144 IGSSDSILT
-1155 VIAKDT
+1155 T
-1161 VFRAATNGLGSEY
+1161 VKMN
-1174 DGKEKN
+1174 
-1180 TDSIN
+1180 SIN
-1185 KYVRLNNGNEIAGQY
+1185 KYVELSTYGDTTNNQ
-1200 VTLIPTESR
+1200 VV
-1209 SDHYLC
+1209 C
-1215 VPPVSYNIIKDS
+1215 VPTQRLDMDHFSLNYLATNHGTSEQSSISFDFRARAHVFDS
-1227 QNNISYDAANM
+1227 HDQKLLIDSKTNNS
-1238 DIFAIARSSADAD
+1238 
-1251 TGAFGSTYYDQMD
+1251 FGTYQEVMYH
-1264 SRYYGVFWET
+1264 GVFWET
-1274 FNVSY
+1274 FDVSEMSTY
-1279 LSNSEATA
+1279 EMLSK
-1287 LADSTGNKTKPNGF
+1287 DSVAQNTIPENGKF
-1301 IEVVT
+1301 
-1306 LDDLGYN
+1306 DLI
-1313 N
+1313 

>member
-30 TYEAFTN
+30 SYEAFTN
-37 GTIVKEITKELGVA
+37 GTIIKEITKELGVA

-86 QKITESSGGSDVP
+86 QKITESGGGSDVP

-157 LQDGNTYEL
+157 LQDGNTYKL
-166 TYGYDVARGC
+166 TYVYDVARGC

-214 QSSKSSLAYMIQISP
+214 QSSKSILAYMIQISP

-260 PATARVRAYYSHV
+260 PATARIRAYYSHV

-316 NDVAYN
+316 NDVVYN
-322 EKYFK
+322 EKYLK
-327 TGEVIRI
+327 TGEVIRV

-350 VRESAVVGPGFNKYD
+350 VRESAVVGPGFNQYD
-365 ISLTDEYIAMPE
+365 ISLTNEHITMPE

-384 DEVIKNNVKM
+384 DEVIKNNIKM

-400 DVRGISNV
+400 DVRGKG
-408 SNIRI
+408 NITDVRI
-413 TNISCT
+413 TNIACT

-429 GQDDM
+429 DHDDM
-434 PFTDAKNGSYKI
+434 PFADAKNGSYKI

-451 QELISDDTVNVS
+451 QELISDDIVNVS
-463 VSFQMNGK
+463 VSFQMDGK
-471 EYSGNAQQIIT
+471 EYSGDVQQIIT

-501 GIDKN
+501 GVDKN
-506 DENKTST
+506 DENETST

-533 TNTTIYGKDMTIGL
+533 TNDTTVYGKGMTIGL
-547 SSGVHVQFLDTIT
+547 SSGVHVQFLDAIT

-573 LTLGNSN
+573 LALGNSN

-599 QFCLWIDGKI
+599 QFCLWIEGQI

-699 KCEMDFKD
+699 KCDTDFKD

-725 YSYNIYKNKYN
+725 YSYHIYKNKYN
-736 VFGSQNITI
+736 VFGSQNITT
-745 GPDGAVS
+745 GSDGAVS
-752 LINKGFNLSVYCL
+752 LVNKGFNISVYCI

-785 KGDKGDK
+785 KGDKGDP
-792 GDDGKPGK
+792 GDPGKPGK

-868 TYEKKYYQAKENS
+868 TYEKKYYQAKANS

-886 KTSGRYWQQADQ
+886 KTSGGYWQQADQ

-925 YDGNAQNGYIGGM
+925 YDGNVSHGYIGGM
-938 CDSQSETFTGQVT
+938 CDSESETFKEPGT
-951 KEKDLVIWAGDSKIN
+951 KEDNLVLWVGDYQMIDSK
-966 EEGQKVG
+966 KTG
-973 VGGAANDVVGK
+973 VGGAAGGTVGK
-984 NATFKVYA
+984 NAAFKVYA

-1015 YVDLEKLPQQ
+1015 RINVVDLEKSTDSSG
-1025 KNDYAKQI
+1025 NVW
-1033 YYYFDF
+1033 YYFNF
-1039 TQYGT
+1039 TKYGP
-1044 NVVITDSLT
+1044 NVLIYDTRTENQNNESLVIDMPAYL
-1053 EQYKEI
+1053 YKQQPWS
-1059 NGENYT
+1059 NGESG
-1065 RHLYID
+1065 LVI
-1071 FPTYLFKG
+1071 
-1079 NVLAGDHYETQD
+1079 QD
-1091 TFRLRGL
+1091 TFSSRGL
-1098 TTDAQAKQYIR
+1098 TTTNEVSQYIR
-1109 FVNKFKSSQI
+1109 FVNQYRTTKVRI
-1119 RLRALNV
+1119 RCTNLKCGGGVFLRGGLAYDTTAMTKYDDFDVDLRIS
-1126 HLSSILMRGCL
+1126 HSDLLRHSMTIESIDKYFNMWGVNIKHGETDPNNNTYIFTVLPNRRYDKENNSGKIETFYDMARVTTGGFGTYQPGSDTMTDY
-1137 ITNSSER
+1137 TNSNFDISFVP
-1144 INEHSEHVLYK
+1144 HSLTIEDQKVLNDLT
-1155 VIAKDT
+1155 ASSS
-1161 VFRAATNGLGSEY
+1161 N
-1174 DGKEKN
+1174 
-1180 TDSIN
+1180 
-1185 KYVRLNNGNEIAGQY
+1185 
-1200 VTLIPTESR
+1200 
-1209 SDHYLC
+1209 
-1215 VPPVSYNIIKDS
+1215 SY
-1227 QNNISYDAANM
+1227 Y
-1238 DIFAIARSSADAD
+1238 F
-1251 TGAFGSTYYDQMD
+1251 
-1264 SRYYGVFWET
+1264 GVFWI
-1274 FNVSY
+1274 
-1279 LSNSEATA
+1279 SENIIRC
-1287 LADSTGNKTKPNGF
+1287 LKQEGEIISTGGASTLPNSYDKFNPG
-1301 IEVVT
+1301 
-1306 LDDLGYN
+1306 L
-1313 N
+1313 

>member
-1 MESKQFDYGF
+1 MESRQFDYGF

-30 TYEAFTN
+30 SYEAFTN

-136 SVIYKGKQLEQDPG
+136 SVIYKGEQLEQDPG

-157 LQDGNTYEL
+157 LQDGNTYKL

-214 QSSKSSLAYMIQISP
+214 QSSKSSLAYMIQVSP

-260 PATARVRAYYSHV
+260 PATARVRAYYSHI

-327 TGEVIRI
+327 TGEVIRV

-350 VRESAVVGPGFNKYD
+350 VRESAVVGPGFNQYD
-365 ISLTDEYIAMPE
+365 ISLTDEYITMPE

-384 DEVIKNNVKM
+384 DEIIKNNIKM

-400 DVRGISNV
+400 DVRGKGDV
-408 SNIRI
+408 TDVRI
-413 TNISCT
+413 TNIACT
-419 NNSSLLAIVE
+419 NNSGLLAIVE

-451 QELISDDTVNVS
+451 QELISDDAVNVS
-463 VSFQMNGK
+463 LSFQMDGK
-471 EYSGNAQQIIT
+471 EYSGNVQQIIT
-482 SVKSVNGET
+482 SVKSINGET
-491 YDLLCSTTAL
+491 YNLLCSTTAL
-501 GIDKN
+501 GVDKN
-506 DENKTST
+506 DENETST
-513 YSVKFYV
+513 YSMKFYV

-533 TNTTIYGKDMTIGL
+533 ANDTTVYGKGMTIGL
-547 SSGVHVQFLDTIT
+547 SSGVHVQFLDAIT

-573 LTLGNSN
+573 LALRNSN
-580 KELTLTFDIDESKF
+580 KELILTFDIDESKF
-594 TNYSL
+594 ANYSL
-599 QFCLWIDGKI
+599 QFCLWIDGQI

-647 QEALQI
+647 QEPLQV

-663 TQLKGASP
+663 TKLKGASP
-671 NRTLTGYAN
+671 NKTLTGYAN

-688 YFGYYSYGSEI
+688 YFGYYSYGAPIS
-699 KCEMDFKD
+699 CGTDFKD
-707 YSTTSENGT
+707 YSTNDASANGT
-716 LSISQDKLT
+716 LTISEDKLT
-725 YSYNIYKNKYN
+725 FSYDVYKNKYN
-736 VFGSQNITI
+736 VFGSQNITT

-850 GHEANGW
+850 GHDANGW

-868 TYEKKYYQAKENS
+868 TYEKKYYQAKANS
-881 IGENP
+881 MGENP
-886 KTSGRYWQQADQ
+886 KTSGGYWQQADQ

-925 YDGNAQNGYIGGM
+925 YDGNVQNGYIGGM
-938 CDSQSETFTGQVT
+938 CDSESETFKEPGT
-951 KEKDLVIWAGDSKIN
+951 KEDNLVLWVGDYQMIDGK
-966 EEGQKVG
+966 KTG
-973 VGGAANDVVGK
+973 VGGAAGGTVGK
-984 NATFKVYA
+984 NAAFKVYA
-992 DGRVVCSGVDSKIN
+992 DGRVVCSGIDSKIN
-1006 GLATSTSEV
+1006 GLATSTSET
-1015 YVDLEKLPQQ
+1015 YVDFSQLPQQ
-1025 KNDYAKQI
+1025 YDGSI
-1033 YYYFDF
+1033 RSLYFDF
-1039 TQYGT
+1039 GNYGSNIVLT
-1044 NVVITDSLT
+1044 NKTGIEDVQLLIDLPAYAFTGNNTIT
-1053 EQYKEI
+1053 EI
-1059 NGENYT
+1059 NA
-1065 RHLYID
+1065 
-1071 FPTYLFKG
+1071 FK
-1079 NVLAGDHYETQD
+1079 
-1091 TFRLRGL
+1091 LRGL
-1098 TTDAQAKQYIR
+1098 STEDDIKKYIKY
-1109 FVNKFKSSQI
+1109 VDKFKSTEI
-1119 RLRALNV
+1119 RVRGIGLG
-1126 HLSSILMRGCL
+1126 SMYEIKMRGCL
-1137 ITNSSER
+1137 SIGLNMSGSQTYGYAPFKLPQISYDDMIKSSLQEG
-1144 INEHSEHVLYK
+1144 I
-1155 VIAKDT
+1155 
-1161 VFRAATNGLGSEY
+1161 GSS
-1174 DGKEKN
+1174 DSILTTIKMN
-1180 TDSIN
+1180 SIN
-1185 KYVRLNNGNEIAGQY
+1185 KYVELSTYGDTTNNQ
-1200 VTLIPTESR
+1200 VV
-1209 SDHYLC
+1209 C
-1215 VPPVSYNIIKDS
+1215 VPTQRLDMDHFSLNYLATNHGTSEQSSISFDFRARAHVFDS
-1227 QNNISYDAANM
+1227 HDQKLLIDSKTNDS
-1238 DIFAIARSSADAD
+1238 
-1251 TGAFGSTYYDQMD
+1251 FGTYQEVMYH
-1264 SRYYGVFWET
+1264 GVFWET
-1274 FNVSY
+1274 FDVSEMSTY
-1279 LSNSEATA
+1279 EMLSK
-1287 LADSTGNKTKPNGF
+1287 DSVAQNTIPENGKF
-1301 IEVVT
+1301 
-1306 LDDLGYN
+1306 DLI
-1313 N
+1313 

>member
-30 TYEAFTN
+30 SYEAFTN
-37 GTIVKEITKELGVA
+37 GTIVKEITKELGVS

-86 QKITESSGGSDVP
+86 QKITESGGGSDVP

-157 LQDGNTYEL
+157 LQDGNTYKL

-185 GAGMHTVVDAALTIT
+185 GVGMHTVVDAALTIT

-260 PATARVRAYYSHV
+260 PATARIRAYYSHV

-316 NDVAYN
+316 NDIAYN

-327 TGEVIRI
+327 TGEVIRV

-350 VRESAVVGPGFNKYD
+350 VRESSVVGPGFNQYD
-365 ISLTDEYIAMPE
+365 ISLTNECITIPE

-384 DEVIKNNVKM
+384 DEVIKNNIKM

-400 DVRGISNV
+400 DVRGVGDV

-413 TNISCT
+413 TNIACT

-451 QELISDDTVNVS
+451 QELISDDVVNVS
-463 VSFQMNGK
+463 VSFQMDGK
-471 EYSGNAQQIIT
+471 EYSGNVQQIIT

-501 GIDKN
+501 GVDKN
-506 DENKTST
+506 DENETST

-533 TNTTIYGKDMTIGL
+533 TNDTTVYGKGMTIGL
-547 SSGVHVQFLDTIT
+547 SSGVHVQFLDAIT

-573 LTLGNSN
+573 LALGNSN

-599 QFCLWIDGKI
+599 QFCLWIDGQI

-621 KDGSQ
+621 KDSSQ

-647 QEALQI
+647 QEPLQV

-688 YFGYYSYGSEI
+688 YFGYYSYGAPI
-699 KCEMDFKD
+699 TCDTDFKD
-707 YSTTSENGT
+707 YSTNDASANGT
-716 LSISQDKLT
+716 LAISEDKLT
-725 YSYNIYKNKYN
+725 FSYNVYKNKYEI
-736 VFGSQNITI
+736 FGSQNITT

-868 TYEKKYYQAKENS
+868 TYEKKYYQAKANS

-898 FGALITETMIANAID
+898 FGTLITETMIANAID

-925 YDGNAQNGYIGGM
+925 YDGNVQNGYIGGM
-938 CDSQSETFTGQVT
+938 CDSESETFKEPGT
-951 KEKDLVIWAGDSKIN
+951 KEDNLVLWVGDYQMIDGK
-966 EEGQKVG
+966 KTG
-973 VGGAANDVVGK
+973 VGGAAGGTVGK
-984 NATFKVYA
+984 NAAFKVYA

-1006 GLATSTSEV
+1006 GLATSTSET
-1015 YVDLEKLPQQ
+1015 YVDFSQLPQQ
-1025 KNDYAKQI
+1025 YDGSI
-1033 YYYFDF
+1033 RSLYFDF
-1039 TQYGT
+1039 GNYGSNIVLT
-1044 NVVITDSLT
+1044 NKTGIEDVQLLIDLPAYAFTGNNTIT
-1053 EQYKEI
+1053 EI
-1059 NGENYT
+1059 NA
-1065 RHLYID
+1065 
-1071 FPTYLFKG
+1071 FK
-1079 NVLAGDHYETQD
+1079 
-1091 TFRLRGL
+1091 LRGL
-1098 TTDAQAKQYIR
+1098 STEDDIKKYIKY
-1109 FVNKFKSSQI
+1109 VDKFKSTEI
-1119 RLRALNV
+1119 RVRGIGLG
-1126 HLSSILMRGCL
+1126 SMYEIKMRGCL
-1137 ITNSSER
+1137 SIGLNMSGSQTYGYAPFKLPQISYDDMIKSSLQEG
-1144 INEHSEHVLYK
+1144 I
-1155 VIAKDT
+1155 
-1161 VFRAATNGLGSEY
+1161 GSS
-1174 DGKEKN
+1174 DSILTTIKMN
-1180 TDSIN
+1180 SIN
-1185 KYVRLNNGNEIAGQY
+1185 KYVELSTYGDTTNNQ
-1200 VTLIPTESR
+1200 VV
-1209 SDHYLC
+1209 C
-1215 VPPVSYNIIKDS
+1215 VPTQRLDMDHFSLNYLATNHGTSEQSSISFDFRARAHVFDS
-1227 QNNISYDAANM
+1227 HDQKLLIDSKTNDS
-1238 DIFAIARSSADAD
+1238 
-1251 TGAFGSTYYDQMD
+1251 FGTYQEAMYH
-1264 SRYYGVFWET
+1264 GVFWET
-1274 FNVSY
+1274 FDVSEMSTY
-1279 LSNSEATA
+1279 EMLSK
-1287 LADSTGNKTKPNGF
+1287 DSVAQNTIPENGKF
-1301 IEVVT
+1301 
-1306 LDDLGYN
+1306 DLI
-1313 N
+1313 

>member
-1 MESKQFDYGF
+1 

-30 TYEAFTN
+30 SYEAFTN

-86 QKITESSGGSDVP
+86 QKITESGGGSDVP

-118 ANGECDNEVLKRA
+118 VNGECDNDVLKRA

-157 LQDGNTYEL
+157 LQDGNTYKL

-260 PATARVRAYYSHV
+260 PATAKVRAYYSHI

-327 TGEVIRI
+327 TGEVIRV

-350 VRESAVVGPGFNKYD
+350 VRESAVVGPGFNQYN
-365 ISLTDEYIAMPE
+365 ISLTDEYITMPE

-384 DEVIKNNVKM
+384 DEVIKNNIKM
-394 RTATYP
+394 HTATYP
-400 DVRGISNV
+400 DVRGIGNV
-408 SNIRI
+408 TDVRI
-413 TNISCT
+413 TNIACT
-419 NNSSLLAIVE
+419 NDSSLLAIVE
-429 GQDDM
+429 GHDDM
-434 PFTDAKNGSYKI
+434 PFADAKNGSYKI

-451 QELISDDTVNVS
+451 QELISDDAVNVS
-463 VSFQMNGK
+463 VSFQMDGK
-471 EYSGNAQQIIT
+471 EYSGNVQQIIT

-501 GIDKN
+501 GVDKN
-506 DENKTST
+506 DENETST

-533 TNTTIYGKDMTIGL
+533 TNDTTVYGKGMTIGL
-547 SSGVHVQFLDTIT
+547 SSGVHIQFLDAIT

-573 LTLGNSN
+573 LALRNSN
-580 KELTLTFDIDESKF
+580 KELTLMFDIDESKF

-599 QFCLWIDGKI
+599 QFCLWIEGQI

-699 KCEMDFKD
+699 KCSTDFKD

-725 YSYNIYKNKYN
+725 YSYDIYKNKYK
-736 VFGSQNITI
+736 VFGSQNITT
-745 GPDGAVS
+745 GSDGAVS
-752 LINKGFNLSVYCL
+752 LVNKGFNISVYCM

-839 EAKKKWEYTID
+839 EAKKEWEYTID
-850 GHEANGW
+850 DQEANGW
-857 NTTGLKYIDVV
+857 NTTGLKYIDIV
-868 TYEKKYYQAKENS
+868 TYEKKYYQAKANS
-881 IGENP
+881 MGQNP
-886 KTSGRYWQQADQ
+886 KTSGGYWQQADQ

-925 YDGNAQNGYIGGM
+925 YDGNVQNGYIGGM
-938 CDSQSETFTGQVT
+938 CDSESETFKEPGT
-951 KEKDLVIWAGDSKIN
+951 KEDNLVLWVGDYQMIDGK
-966 EEGQKVG
+966 KTG
-973 VGGAANDVVGK
+973 VGGAAGGTVGK
-984 NATFKVYA
+984 NAAFKVYA

-1006 GLATSTSEV
+1006 GLATSTSDV
-1015 YVDLEKLPQQ
+1015 RINIVDLEKSTDSSE
-1025 KNDYAKQI
+1025 NVW
-1033 YYYFDF
+1033 YYFNF
-1039 TQYGT
+1039 TKYGP
-1044 NVVITDSLT
+1044 NVLIYDTRTENQNNESLVIDMPAYL
-1053 EQYKEI
+1053 YKQEPWS
-1059 NGENYT
+1059 NGESG
-1065 RHLYID
+1065 LVI
-1071 FPTYLFKG
+1071 
-1079 NVLAGDHYETQD
+1079 QD
-1091 TFRLRGL
+1091 TFSSRGL
-1098 TTDAQAKQYIR
+1098 TTTDEVSQYIR
-1109 FVNKFKSSQI
+1109 FANQYRTTKVRIRCTNLKCGGGVFLRGGLAYDTTAMTKYDDFDVDLRISHSDLLRHSMTIESIDKYFNMWGVNMKHEDKNDPNNNTYIFTVLPNRRYDKENNSGKIETFYDMARVTTGGFGTYQSG
-1119 RLRALNV
+1119 
-1126 HLSSILMRGCL
+1126 SDTMTDY
-1137 ITNSSER
+1137 TNSNFDISFVPHSLTIEDQKVLNDLTASSSKSYYFGMFWISE
-1144 INEHSEHVLYK
+1144 
-1155 VIAKDT
+1155 
-1161 VFRAATNGLGSEY
+1161 
-1174 DGKEKN
+1174 
-1180 TDSIN
+1180 
-1185 KYVRLNNGNEIAGQY
+1185 
-1200 VTLIPTESR
+1200 
-1209 SDHYLC
+1209 
-1215 VPPVSYNIIKDS
+1215 NIIRCLKQEGEIISTGENSTLPD
-1227 QNNISYDAANM
+1227 SYDK
-1238 DIFAIARSSADAD
+1238 
-1251 TGAFGSTYYDQMD
+1251 
-1264 SRYYGVFWET
+1264 
-1274 FNVSY
+1274 FNPG
-1279 LSNSEATA
+1279 L
-1287 LADSTGNKTKPNGF
+1287 
-1301 IEVVT
+1301 
-1306 LDDLGYN
+1306 
-1313 N
+1313 

>member
-30 TYEAFTN
+30 SYEAFTN
-37 GTIVKEITKELGVA
+37 GTIVKEITKELGIS

-86 QKITESSGGSDVP
+86 QKITESSGGPDVP

-118 ANGECDNEVLKRA
+118 ANGECDNDVLKRA

-157 LQDGNTYEL
+157 LQDGNTYKL

-185 GAGMHTVVDAALTIT
+185 GAGMHTVVDSALTIT

-327 TGEVIRI
+327 TGEVIRV

-350 VRESAVVGPGFNKYD
+350 VRESSVVGPGFNQYD
-365 ISLTDEYIAMPE
+365 ISLTDEYITMPE

-384 DEVIKNNVKM
+384 DEVIKNNIKM
-394 RTATYP
+394 RTATKP
-400 DVRGISNV
+400 DVRGIGNISNV
-408 SNIRI
+408 HI
-413 TNISCT
+413 TNIACT
-419 NNSSLLAIVE
+419 NDSSLLAIVE
-429 GQDDM
+429 GHDDM
-434 PFTDAKNGSYKI
+434 PFADAKNGSYKI

-451 QELISDDTVNVS
+451 QELISDDTVDVS
-463 VSFQMNGK
+463 VSFQMDGK

-501 GIDKN
+501 GVDKN
-506 DENKTST
+506 DENETNT

-525 GKIEQVAF
+525 GKIERVAF
-533 TNTTIYGKDMTIGL
+533 TNTTIYGKGMTIDL
-547 SSGVHVQFLDTIT
+547 NSGVHIQFLDTIT

-573 LTLGNSN
+573 LALGNNN

-599 QFCLWIDGKI
+599 QFCLWIEGQI

-647 QEALQI
+647 QEPLQI

-663 TQLKGASP
+663 TKLKGASP

-688 YFGYYSYGSEI
+688 YFGYYSYGAPI
-699 KCEMDFKD
+699 DCVTDFKD
-707 YSTTSENGT
+707 YSANNASANGT
-716 LSISQDKLT
+716 LTISEDKLT
-725 YSYNIYKNKYN
+725 FSYNVYKNKYN
-736 VFGSQNITI
+736 IFGSQNITT

-752 LINKGFNLSVYCL
+752 LINKGFNLSVYCI

-785 KGDKGDK
+785 KGDKGDQ
-792 GDDGKPGK
+792 GDPGKPGK
-800 DGNNGSPGLPGSQIR
+800 DGINGSPGLPGSQIR

-839 EAKKKWEYTID
+839 EAQKEWEYTED
-850 GHEANGW
+850 GW

-868 TYEKKYYQAKENS
+868 TYEKKYYQSIENS
-881 IGENP
+881 IGKNP
-886 KTSGRYWQQADQ
+886 KTSGGYWQQADQ

-925 YDGNAQNGYIGGM
+925 YDGNVQNGYIGGM
-938 CDSQSETFTGQVT
+938 CDSESETFKEPGT
-951 KEKDLVIWAGDSKIN
+951 KEDNLVLWVGDYQMIDGK
-966 EEGQKVG
+966 KTG
-973 VGGAANDVVGK
+973 VGGAAGGTVGK
-984 NATFKVYA
+984 NAAFKVYA

-1015 YVDLEKLPQQ
+1015 RINVVDLEKSTDSSG
-1025 KNDYAKQI
+1025 NVW
-1033 YYYFDF
+1033 YYFNF
-1039 TQYGT
+1039 TKYG
-1044 NVVITDSLT
+1044 
-1053 EQYKEI
+1053 
-1059 NGENYT
+1059 
-1065 RHLYID
+1065 
-1071 FPTYLFKG
+1071 P
-1079 NVLAGDHYETQD
+1079 NVLIYDTRPENQNNESLVIDMPAYLYKQEPWSNDGHGLVINETF
-1091 TFRLRGL
+1091 TKRGL
-1098 TTDAQAKQYIR
+1098 TTTDQVKQYIR
-1109 FVNKFKSSQI
+1109 FVNQYRTTNVRIRCVNLKCGGGVYLRGGLVYDTTAMSKYSDFDSSVDI
-1119 RLRALNV
+1119 KVRHADVLN
-1126 HLSSILMRGCL
+1126 
-1137 ITNSSER
+1137 
-1144 INEHSEHVLYK
+1144 HSVD
-1155 VIAKDT
+1155 I
-1161 VFRAATNGLGSEY
+1161 
-1174 DGKEKN
+1174 
-1180 TDSIN
+1180 DSIN
-1185 KYVRLNNGNEIAGQY
+1185 SYVSLYEATETTSGGSFIFTVLPNKKYDKENNSGEIE
-1200 VTLIPTESR
+1200 TF
-1209 SDHYLC
+1209 
-1215 VPPVSYNIIKDS
+1215 
-1227 QNNISYDAANM
+1227 YDM
-1238 DIFAIARSSADAD
+1238 IRIG
-1251 TGAFGSTYYDQMD
+1251 TGAFGNYQPGADDTTDYTNGNFDVSFVPHSLTIKDQQILNSSTEPGFKTYYF
-1264 SRYYGVFWET
+1264 GVFWISENIIRCSKQEGEIIST
-1274 FNVSY
+1274 VGNSTLPDSYEKFNPG
-1279 LSNSEATA
+1279 L
-1287 LADSTGNKTKPNGF
+1287 
-1301 IEVVT
+1301 I
-1306 LDDLGYN
+1306 
-1313 N
+1313 

>member
-11 MSMADGVLRPNV
+11 MSIADGVLRPNV

-30 TYEAFTN
+30 SYEAFTN

-86 QKITESSGGSDVP
+86 QKITESGGGSDVP

-157 LQDGNTYEL
+157 LQDGNTYKL
-166 TYGYDVARGC
+166 TYVYDVARGC

-214 QSSKSSLAYMIQISP
+214 QSNKSSLAYMIQISP

-273 ENDKYVKSPITLT
+273 ESDKYVKSPITLT

-327 TGEVIRI
+327 TGEVIRV

-350 VRESAVVGPGFNKYD
+350 VRESAVVGPGFNQYD
-365 ISLTDEYIAMPE
+365 ISLTNEYITMPE

-384 DEVIKNNVKM
+384 DEAIKNNIKM

-400 DVRGISNV
+400 DVRGIGDV
-408 SNIRI
+408 TDVRI
-413 TNISCT
+413 TNIACT
-419 NNSSLLAIVE
+419 NNSGLLAIVE

-451 QELISDDTVNVS
+451 QELISDDAVNVS
-463 VSFQMNGK
+463 VSFQMDGK
-471 EYSGNAQQIIT
+471 EYSGNVQQTIT

-501 GIDKN
+501 GVDKN
-506 DENKTST
+506 DENETST

-533 TNTTIYGKDMTIGL
+533 TNDTTVYGKGMTIGL
-547 SSGVHVQFLDTIT
+547 SSGVHVQFLDAIT

-573 LTLGNSN
+573 LALGNSN
-580 KELTLTFDIDESKF
+580 KELTLMFDIDESKF
-594 TNYSL
+594 ANYSL
-599 QFCLWIDGKI
+599 QFCLWIDGQI

-699 KCEMDFKD
+699 KCGTDFKD

-725 YSYNIYKNKYN
+725 YSYDIYKNKYK
-736 VFGSQNITI
+736 VFGSQNITT
-745 GPDGAVS
+745 GSDGAVS
-752 LINKGFNLSVYCL
+752 LVNKGFNISVYCM

-800 DGNNGSPGLPGSQIR
+800 DGDNGSPGLPGSQIR

-839 EAKKKWEYTID
+839 EAKKEWEYTID

-857 NTTGLKYIDVV
+857 NTTGLMYIDVV
-868 TYEKKYYQAKENS
+868 TYEKKYYQAKANS
-881 IGENP
+881 MGENP
-886 KTSGRYWQQADQ
+886 KTSGGCWQQADQ

-925 YDGNAQNGYIGGM
+925 YDGNVQNGYIGGM
-938 CDSQSETFTGQVT
+938 CDSESETFKEPGT
-951 KEKDLVIWAGDSKIN
+951 KEDNLVLWVGDYQMIDGK
-966 EEGQKVG
+966 KTG
-973 VGGAANDVVGK
+973 VGGAAGGTVGK

-992 DGRVVCSGVDSKIN
+992 DGHVVCSGVDSKIN

-1015 YVDLEKLPQQ
+1015 RINVVDLEKSTDSSG
-1025 KNDYAKQI
+1025 NVW
-1033 YYYFDF
+1033 YYFNF
-1039 TQYGT
+1039 TKYGP
-1044 NVVITDSLT
+1044 NVLIYDTRTANQNNESLVIDMPAYLYQQEPWS
-1053 EQYKEI
+1053 
-1059 NGENYT
+1059 NGESG
-1065 RHLYID
+1065 LII
-1071 FPTYLFKG
+1071 
-1079 NVLAGDHYETQD
+1079 QD
-1091 TFRLRGL
+1091 TFSNRGL
-1098 TTDAQAKQYIR
+1098 TTTDEVSQYIR
-1109 FVNKFKSSQI
+1109 FVNQYRTTKVRI
-1119 RLRALNV
+1119 RCTNLKCGGGVFLRGGLAYDTTAMTKYNDFDVDLRISHSDLLRHSMTV
-1126 HLSSILMRGCL
+1126 ESIDKYFNMWGVNIKHKDETDPNNNTYIFTVLPNRRYDKENNSGKIETFYDMARVTTGGFGTYQPGADT
-1137 ITNSSER
+1137 ITDYTNSNFDISFVPHSLTMEDQKVLNDLTASSSKSYYFGMFWISE
-1144 INEHSEHVLYK
+1144 
-1155 VIAKDT
+1155 
-1161 VFRAATNGLGSEY
+1161 
-1174 DGKEKN
+1174 
-1180 TDSIN
+1180 
-1185 KYVRLNNGNEIAGQY
+1185 
-1200 VTLIPTESR
+1200 
-1209 SDHYLC
+1209 
-1215 VPPVSYNIIKDS
+1215 NIIRCLKQEGEIISTGEASTLPD
-1227 QNNISYDAANM
+1227 SYDK
-1238 DIFAIARSSADAD
+1238 
-1251 TGAFGSTYYDQMD
+1251 
-1264 SRYYGVFWET
+1264 
-1274 FNVSY
+1274 FNPG
-1279 LSNSEATA
+1279 L
-1287 LADSTGNKTKPNGF
+1287 
-1301 IEVVT
+1301 
-1306 LDDLGYN
+1306 
-1313 N
+1313 

>member
-30 TYEAFTN
+30 SYEAFAN

-86 QKITESSGGSDVP
+86 QKITESGGGSDVP

-157 LQDGNTYEL
+157 LQDGNTYKL
-166 TYGYDVARGC
+166 TYVYDVAKGC

-273 ENDKYVKSPITLT
+273 ENDKYIKSPITLT

-327 TGEVIRI
+327 TGEVIRV

-350 VRESAVVGPGFNKYD
+350 VRESAVVGPGFNQYD
-365 ISLTDEYIAMPE
+365 ISLTNEYITMPE

-384 DEVIKNNVKM
+384 DEVIKNNIKM

-400 DVRGISNV
+400 VVRGNGDV
-408 SNIRI
+408 TDVRI
-413 TNISCT
+413 TNIACT

-429 GQDDM
+429 DHDDM
-434 PFTDAKNGSYKI
+434 PFADAKNGSYKI

-451 QELISDDTVNVS
+451 QELISDDVVDVS

-471 EYSGNAQQIIT
+471 EYSGNVQQTIT
-482 SVKSVNGET
+482 SVKSVNGKT

-506 DENKTST
+506 DENETST

-533 TNTTIYGKDMTIGL
+533 TNDTTVYGKGMTIGL
-547 SSGVHVQFLDTIT
+547 SSGVHVQFLDAIT

-573 LTLGNSN
+573 LALGNSN

-599 QFCLWIDGKI
+599 QFCLWIEGQI

-699 KCEMDFKD
+699 KCDTDFKD

-725 YSYNIYKNKYN
+725 YSYDIYKNKYN
-736 VFGSQNITI
+736 VFGSQNITT
-745 GPDGAVS
+745 GSDGAVS
-752 LINKGFNLSVYCL
+752 LVNKGFNISVYCM
-765 VNGKSTLVATKTIT
+765 VNGKSTLVATKTIM

-785 KGDKGDK
+785 NGDKGDP
-792 GDDGKPGK
+792 GDPGKPGK
-800 DGNNGSPGLPGSQIR
+800 DGINGSPGLPGSQIR

-824 RYCYQSQYNGVETWN
+824 RYCYQSQYNGIETWN

-868 TYEKKYYQAKENS
+868 TYEKKYYQAKANS
-881 IGENP
+881 MGQNP
-886 KTSGRYWQQADQ
+886 KTSSEYWQQADQ

-925 YDGNAQNGYIGGM
+925 YDGNVSHGYIGGM
-938 CDSQSETFTGQVT
+938 CDSESETFKEPGT
-951 KEKDLVIWAGDSKIN
+951 KEDNLVLWVGDYQMIN
-966 EEGQKVG
+966 GKKTG
-973 VGGAANDVVGK
+973 VGGAAGGTVGK
-984 NATFKVYA
+984 NAAFKVYA

-1015 YVDLEKLPQQ
+1015 RINVIDLEKSTDSSG
-1025 KNDYAKQI
+1025 NVW
-1033 YYYFDF
+1033 YYFNF
-1039 TQYGT
+1039 TKYGP
-1044 NVVITDSLT
+1044 NVLIYDTRTENQNNESLVIDMPAYL
-1053 EQYKEI
+1053 YKQQPWS
-1059 NGENYT
+1059 NGESG
-1065 RHLYID
+1065 LVI
-1071 FPTYLFKG
+1071 
-1079 NVLAGDHYETQD
+1079 QD
-1091 TFRLRGL
+1091 TFSNRGL
-1098 TTDAQAKQYIR
+1098 TTTDEVSQYIR
-1109 FVNKFKSSQI
+1109 FVNQYRTTKVRI
-1119 RLRALNV
+1119 RCTNLKCGGGVFLRGGLAYDTTAMTKYDDFDVDLRISHSDLLRHSMTV
-1126 HLSSILMRGCL
+1126 ESIDKYFNMWGVNIKHEDNDPSNNTYIFTVLPNRRYDKENNSGKIETFYDMARVTTGGFGTYQPGADTMTDY
-1137 ITNSSER
+1137 TNSNFDISFVPHSLTMEDQKVLNDLTASSSKSYYFGMFWISE
-1144 INEHSEHVLYK
+1144 
-1155 VIAKDT
+1155 
-1161 VFRAATNGLGSEY
+1161 
-1174 DGKEKN
+1174 
-1180 TDSIN
+1180 
-1185 KYVRLNNGNEIAGQY
+1185 
-1200 VTLIPTESR
+1200 
-1209 SDHYLC
+1209 
-1215 VPPVSYNIIKDS
+1215 NIIRCLKQEGEIISTGGASTLPD
-1227 QNNISYDAANM
+1227 SYDK
-1238 DIFAIARSSADAD
+1238 
-1251 TGAFGSTYYDQMD
+1251 
-1264 SRYYGVFWET
+1264 
-1274 FNVSY
+1274 FNPG
-1279 LSNSEATA
+1279 L
-1287 LADSTGNKTKPNGF
+1287 
-1301 IEVVT
+1301 
-1306 LDDLGYN
+1306 
-1313 N
+1313 

>member
-11 MSMADGVLRPNV
+11 ISMADGVLRPNV

-30 TYEAFTN
+30 SYEAFTN
-37 GTIVKEITKELGVA
+37 GTIVKEITKELGIA

-86 QKITESSGGSDVP
+86 QKITESGGGSDVP

-157 LQDGNTYEL
+157 LQDGNTYKL

-260 PATARVRAYYSHV
+260 PATARVRAYYSHI

-327 TGEVIRI
+327 TGEVIRV

-350 VRESAVVGPGFNKYD
+350 VRESAVVGPGFNQYD
-365 ISLTDEYIAMPE
+365 ISLTNEYITMPE
-377 MWFGTGK
+377 VWFGTGK
-384 DEVIKNNVKM
+384 DEAIKNNIKM

-400 DVRGISNV
+400 KVEGKGNVTDV
-408 SNIRI
+408 RI
-413 TNISCT
+413 TNIACT
-419 NNSSLLAIVE
+419 NDSSLLAIVE
-429 GQDDM
+429 DHDDM
-434 PFTDAKNGSYKI
+434 PFSDAKNGSYKI

-451 QELISDDTVNVS
+451 QELISDDVVNVS
-463 VSFQMNGK
+463 VSFQMDSK
-471 EYSGNAQQIIT
+471 EYSGNVQQTIT

-491 YDLLCSTTAL
+491 YDLLCSATAL

-506 DENKTST
+506 DENETST

-533 TNTTIYGKDMTIGL
+533 TNDTTVYGKDMTIGL
-547 SSGVHVQFLDTIT
+547 SSGVHVQFLDAIT

-573 LTLGNSN
+573 LTLENSN

-599 QFCLWIDGKI
+599 QFCLWIDGQI
-609 HDYGNVGMYVNP
+609 HDCGNVGMYVNP

-647 QEALQI
+647 QEPLQV

-663 TQLKGASP
+663 TKLRGASP

-688 YFGYYSYGSEI
+688 YFGYYSYGAPI
-699 KCEMDFKD
+699 DCVTDFKD
-707 YSTTSENGT
+707 YSTNDASANGT
-716 LSISQDKLT
+716 LTISEDKLT
-725 YSYNIYKNKYN
+725 FSYNVYKNKYN
-736 VFGSQNITI
+736 IFGSQNITT

-752 LINKGFNLSVYCL
+752 LINKGFNLSVYCI

-800 DGNNGSPGLPGSQIR
+800 DGINGSPGSQIR

-839 EAKKKWEYTID
+839 EAKKEWEYTGD
-850 GHEANGW
+850 GW

-881 IGENP
+881 EGKNP
-886 KTSGRYWQQADQ
+886 KTEGEFWQQADQ
-898 FGALITETMIANAID
+898 FGTLITEAMIANAID

-925 YDGNAQNGYIGGM
+925 YDGNVSHGYIGGM
-938 CDSQSETFTGQVT
+938 CDSESETFKEPGT
-951 KEKDLVIWAGDSKIN
+951 KEDNLVLWVGDYQMIDGK
-966 EEGQKVG
+966 KTG
-973 VGGAANDVVGK
+973 VGGAAGGTVGK
-984 NATFKVYA
+984 NAAFKVYA

-1015 YVDLEKLPQQ
+1015 RINVVDLEKST
-1025 KNDYAKQI
+1025 DSSGDVW
-1033 YYYFDF
+1033 YYFNF
-1039 TQYGT
+1039 TKYGP
-1044 NVVITDSLT
+1044 NVLIYDTRTENQNNESLVIDMPAYL
-1053 EQYKEI
+1053 YKEQPWS
-1059 NGENYT
+1059 NGESG
-1065 RHLYID
+1065 LVI
-1071 FPTYLFKG
+1071 
-1079 NVLAGDHYETQD
+1079 QD
-1091 TFRLRGL
+1091 TFSSRGL
-1098 TTDAQAKQYIR
+1098 TTTDEVSQYIR
-1109 FVNKFKSSQI
+1109 FVNQYRTTNVRI
-1119 RLRALNV
+1119 RCVNLKCGGGVFLRGSLAYDTTAMTKYNDFDVDLRISHSDLLRHSMAV
-1126 HLSSILMRGCL
+1126 ESIDKYFNMWGVNIKEEDKTDPNNNSYIFTVLPNRRYVKENRFEKIETFYDMVRVTTGGFGGYQPGADATTDH
-1137 ITNSSER
+1137 TNSNFDISFVPHSLTIEDQKVLNDLTVSSSNRYYFGMFWISE
-1144 INEHSEHVLYK
+1144 
-1155 VIAKDT
+1155 
-1161 VFRAATNGLGSEY
+1161 
-1174 DGKEKN
+1174 
-1180 TDSIN
+1180 
-1185 KYVRLNNGNEIAGQY
+1185 
-1200 VTLIPTESR
+1200 
-1209 SDHYLC
+1209 
-1215 VPPVSYNIIKDS
+1215 NIIRCLKQEGEIISTVGNSTLPD
-1227 QNNISYDAANM
+1227 SYDK
-1238 DIFAIARSSADAD
+1238 
-1251 TGAFGSTYYDQMD
+1251 
-1264 SRYYGVFWET
+1264 
-1274 FNVSY
+1274 FNPG
-1279 LSNSEATA
+1279 L
-1287 LADSTGNKTKPNGF
+1287 
-1301 IEVVT
+1301 I
-1306 LDDLGYN
+1306 
-1313 N
+1313 